1 MFDKRLFSLVPG
13 VMRHI
18 AGNVALQWLALLANV
33 VLFVSVGRLLQSVLA
48 GGATGI
54 DLARTLL
61 VAVVAVAVRLVCQA
75 QATKQGLAASALAKQ
90 RVRTLVY
97 DKLVRMGPSYRETVA
112 TSEATQLCVEG
123 VEQLEA
129 YFGNYLPQLFY
140 SLIASVTLFFCLA
153 PLCTPAA
160 VVLLCCVPLIPI
172 SLMAVMKIA
181 KRIMGDYWHSYT
193 DLGALFLESI
203 QGLTTL
209 KVFGADEGRHRRM
222 NEEAERFRKATMR
235 LLTMQL
241 NSVIVMD
248 IFAFAGAAAGIVVML
263 NSYAADTVTFAG
275 AFAFVFLAADFFIPL
290 RTLGSFFHTATGG
303 MAAAERMYRIID
315 APEPVCGTQAV
326 TCTSVGIE
334 CRNVSYSYDGTRTVL
349 QDADFMA
356 RPGGFVGIT
365 GASGSGKSTLAGI
378 LTGANLSYTG
388 SVTIG
393 GIDLRD
399 ISAES
404 LRDTVTYVGFRSF
417 LFAGTVRSNL
427 LMARPQANDE
437 ELWDALS
444 RCRID
449 DFVRRNSGLDTP
461 VSAEGTNLS
470 GGQRQ
475 RLAMARALLHDTP
488 VYIFDEATSNIDADS
503 EAAIIDAVAELART
517 KTVVMVSHR
526 LAALRGCDK
535 VYVFEA
541 SRVVQTGTHEELA
554 VQDGPYARLWA
565 RQAELEDFSA
575 RSGEGA
581 GKQAAE
587 QVHQA
592 AEGAGAVTGE
602 QVCQVAEG
610 VGVKV
615 GGQVCQTAEGVSAAA
630 GEQAC
635 WTVEDAG
642 TKAGGKTR
650 VSENA
655 GAEIGEQGCRTA
667 ENAAEEH
674 ASKPASAP
682 REVVS
687 DAPSQQAVTRMGAA
701 TPKRGKVRIMLE
713 LVKLT
718 RPLLGVLACAVVL
731 GVAGFLAAIGI
742 TVLATSA
749 LLDLEG
755 QAYWVAASVAT
766 VAAVVCG
773 IARGPLR
780 YAEQLCNHYLAFR
793 VLALVRDKVFAA
805 MRRLA
810 PAKLE
815 GKEKGDLVSLVTA
828 DIELLE
834 VFYAHTLSPAAI
846 ALAVSIIV
854 LIFIGFQ
861 APQLVGFAALG
872 FICVGVVV
880 PWCSSRYTA
889 TGGLE
894 LRQQVGKMN
903 SFVLDSL
910 RGLSET
916 LQFGAQKQRTH
927 ELSERM
933 ASLASAERKLKGR
946 SANAM
951 AASGAVVLAFDV
963 AMIALA
969 MMFVMQGTLE
979 FGRAVMAAAAF
990 MASFGPLLAVAA
1002 LGSTLQQTLA
1012 AGSRVLVLL
1021 EEAPQT
1027 PEVTDGVDVSK
1038 FEGMAMRE
1046 VSFAYRDKKIL
1057 SNVDVDIRPG
1067 RVVRIAGP
1075 SGIGKSTLLKL
1086 LMRFWDPQSGRV
1098 SISGLDLRD
1107 VNTASLRSQQGLM
1120 EQDTFLF
1127 ASTIRENL
1135 LVAKADASN
1144 EELMTALEKAALR
1157 ELVERLPQGLDTQL
1171 AELGDSLSGGERQR
1185 LGLARVFL
1193 QDAPLL
1199 LLDEPTSNLDAL
1211 SEASVLKAL
1220 QENRADKTVVIVTH
1234 RASAGAIADDTYALS
1249 NGTLV

>member
-33 VLFVSVGRLLQSVLA
+33 VLFVSVGRLLQSVLT

-123 VEQLEA
+123 IEQLEA
-129 YFGNYLPQLFY
+129 YFGSYLPQLFY

-209 KVFGADEGRHRRM
+209 KVFRADEERHRRM
-222 NEEAERFRKATMR
+222 NEEAEKFRKATMR

-263 NSYAADTVTFAG
+263 NSYAVGTVTFAG

-315 APEPVCGTQAV
+315 APEPACGTQAV

-349 QDADFMA
+349 QNADFTA

-404 LRDTVTYVGFRSF
+404 LRDTVTYVGFRGF
-417 LFAGTVRSNL
+417 LFAVTVRSNL
-427 LMARPQANDE
+427 LMARAGANDD
-437 ELWDALS
+437 ELWEALS

-449 DFVRRNSGLDTP
+449 DFVRRSGGLDAP

-541 SRVVQTGTHEELA
+541 GRVVQTGTHEELA
-554 VQDGPYARLWA
+554 KQDGPYASLWA

-581 GKQAAE
+581 GKQA
-587 QVHQA
+587 V
-592 AEGAGAVTGE
+592 
-602 QVCQVAEG
+602 
-610 VGVKV
+610 
-615 GGQVCQTAEGVSAAA
+615 
-630 GEQAC
+630 EQAC
-635 WTVEDAG
+635 
-642 TKAGGKTR
+642 
-650 VSENA
+650 
-655 GAEIGEQGCRTA
+655 Q
-667 ENAAEEH
+667 AAD
-674 ASKPASAP
+674 
-682 REVVS
+682 

-701 TPKRGKVRIMLE
+701 TPKLGKVRVMLE
-713 LVKLT
+713 LVDLT

-755 QAYWVAASVAT
+755 QACWVAASVAT
-766 VAAVVCG
+766 VAAVACG

-846 ALAVSIIV
+846 ALTVSIIV
-854 LIFIGFQ
+854 LIF
-861 APQLVGFAALG
+861 
-872 FICVGVVV
+872 
-880 PWCSSRYTA
+880 
-889 TGGLE
+889 
-894 LRQQVGKMN
+894 
-903 SFVLDSL
+903 
-910 RGLSET
+910 
-916 LQFGAQKQRTH
+916 
-927 ELSERM
+927 
-933 ASLASAERKLKGR
+933 
-946 SANAM
+946 
-951 AASGAVVLAFDV
+951 
-963 AMIALA
+963 
-969 MMFVMQGTLE
+969 
-979 FGRAVMAAAAF
+979 
-990 MASFGPLLAVAA
+990 
-1002 LGSTLQQTLA
+1002 
-1012 AGSRVLVLL
+1012 
-1021 EEAPQT
+1021 
-1027 PEVTDGVDVSK
+1027 
-1038 FEGMAMRE
+1038 
-1046 VSFAYRDKKIL
+1046 
-1057 SNVDVDIRPG
+1057 
-1067 RVVRIAGP
+1067 
-1075 SGIGKSTLLKL
+1075 
-1086 LMRFWDPQSGRV
+1086 
-1098 SISGLDLRD
+1098 
-1107 VNTASLRSQQGLM
+1107 
-1120 EQDTFLF
+1120 LF
-1127 ASTIRENL
+1127 ATTIRENL
-1135 LVAKADASN
+1135 LVAKADASD
-1144 EELMTALEKAALR
+1144 EELIAALEKAALR

-1211 SEASVLKAL
+1211 SEASILKAL

>member
-33 VLFVSVGRLLQSVLA
+33 VLFVSVGRLLQSVLT

-54 DLARTLL
+54 DLARALL

-123 VEQLEA
+123 IEQLEA
-129 YFGNYLPQLFY
+129 YFGSYLPQLFY

-209 KVFGADEGRHRRM
+209 KVFRADEERHRRM
-222 NEEAERFRKATMR
+222 NEEAEKFRKATMR

-263 NSYAADTVTFAG
+263 NSYAVGTVTFAG

-290 RTLGSFFHTATGG
+290 LTLGSFFHTATGG

-315 APEPVCGTQAV
+315 APEPACGTQAV

-349 QDADFMA
+349 QNADFTA

-404 LRDTVTYVGFRSF
+404 LRDTVTYVGFRGF

-427 LMARPQANDE
+427 LMARAGANDD
-437 ELWDALS
+437 ELWEALS

-449 DFVRRNSGLDTP
+449 DFVRRSGDLDAP

-503 EAAIIDAVAELART
+503 EASIIDAVAELART

-541 SRVVQTGTHEELA
+541 GRVVQTGTHEELA
-554 VQDGPYARLWA
+554 KQDGPYASLWA

-575 RSGEGA
+575 RSGESA
-581 GKQAAE
+581 DKQA
-587 QVHQA
+587 V
-592 AEGAGAVTGE
+592 
-602 QVCQVAEG
+602 
-610 VGVKV
+610 
-615 GGQVCQTAEGVSAAA
+615 
-630 GEQAC
+630 EQAC
-635 WTVEDAG
+635 
-642 TKAGGKTR
+642 
-650 VSENA
+650 
-655 GAEIGEQGCRTA
+655 Q
-667 ENAAEEH
+667 AAD
-674 ASKPASAP
+674 
-682 REVVS
+682 

-701 TPKRGKVRIMLE
+701 TPKLGKVRVMLE

-755 QAYWVAASVAT
+755 QACWVAASVAT
-766 VAAVVCG
+766 VAAVACG

-846 ALAVSIIV
+846 ALTVSIIA
-854 LIFIGFQ
+854 LI
-861 APQLVGFAALG
+861 
-872 FICVGVVV
+872 
-880 PWCSSRYTA
+880 
-889 TGGLE
+889 
-894 LRQQVGKMN
+894 
-903 SFVLDSL
+903 
-910 RGLSET
+910 
-916 LQFGAQKQRTH
+916 
-927 ELSERM
+927 
-933 ASLASAERKLKGR
+933 
-946 SANAM
+946 
-951 AASGAVVLAFDV
+951 
-963 AMIALA
+963 
-969 MMFVMQGTLE
+969 
-979 FGRAVMAAAAF
+979 
-990 MASFGPLLAVAA
+990 
-1002 LGSTLQQTLA
+1002 
-1012 AGSRVLVLL
+1012 
-1021 EEAPQT
+1021 
-1027 PEVTDGVDVSK
+1027 
-1038 FEGMAMRE
+1038 
-1046 VSFAYRDKKIL
+1046 
-1057 SNVDVDIRPG
+1057 
-1067 RVVRIAGP
+1067 
-1075 SGIGKSTLLKL
+1075 
-1086 LMRFWDPQSGRV
+1086 
-1098 SISGLDLRD
+1098 
-1107 VNTASLRSQQGLM
+1107 
-1120 EQDTFLF
+1120 FLF
-1127 ASTIRENL
+1127 ATTIRENL
-1135 LVAKADASN
+1135 LVAKADASD
-1144 EELMTALEKAALR
+1144 EELIAALEKAALR

-1211 SEASVLKAL
+1211 SEASILKAL

>member
-33 VLFVSVGRLLQSVLA
+33 VLFVSVGGLLQSVLA
-48 GGATGI
+48 GDTAGI
-54 DLARTLL
+54 DLVRTLL

-75 QATKQGLAASALAKQ
+75 QATKQGLAAAALAKQ

-263 NSYAADTVTFAG
+263 NSYAAGTVTFAG

-315 APEPVCGTQAV
+315 TPEPACGTQAV
-326 TCTSVGIE
+326 TCASVGIE

-349 QDADFMA
+349 QDADFTA

-378 LTGANLSYTG
+378 LTGANRSYTG
-388 SVTIG
+388 SVEIG
-393 GIDLRD
+393 GIDLGD

-427 LMARPQANDE
+427 LMARPGASDD
-437 ELWDALS
+437 ELWEALS

-449 DFVRRNSGLDTP
+449 DFVRRSGGLDAP

-535 VYVFEA
+535 IYVFEA
-541 SRVVQTGTHEELA
+541 GRVVQTGTHEELA
-554 VQDGPYARLWA
+554 GQDGPYAGLWA

-575 RSGEGA
+575 RSGDNKNMQVREQACQADENA
-581 GKQAAE
+581 G
-587 QVHQA
+587 
-592 AEGAGAVTGE
+592 VT
-602 QVCQVAEG
+602 
-610 VGVKV
+610 
-615 GGQVCQTAEGVSAAA
+615 A

-635 WTVEDAG
+635 RATEGAGAAAGEHVCRATEGSDANADEKTCG
-642 TKAGGKTR
+642 TAGG
-650 VSENA
+650 A
-655 GAEIGEQGCRTA
+655 
-667 ENAAEEH
+667 
-674 ASKPASAP
+674 ASKPTGVSSC
-682 REVVS
+682 EVGG
-687 DAPSQQAVTRMGAA
+687 DAPSQRPAASAGVA

-718 RPLLGVLACAVVL
+718 RPLLGMLACAVVL

-755 QAYWVAASVAT
+755 QAHWIAAG
-766 VAAVVCG
+766 VAAVAAVACG
-773 IARGPLR
+773 VARGPLR

-854 LIFIGFQ
+854 LVFIGLQ

-916 LQFGAQKQRTH
+916 LQFGAQKQRAR
-927 ELSERM
+927 ELDERM
-933 ASLASAERKLKGR
+933 ASLACAERKLKGR
-946 SANAM
+946 SANAL
-951 AASGAVVLAFDV
+951 AVSGAVVLALDI

-969 MMFVMQGTLE
+969 MLFVMQGTLE
-979 FGRAVMAAAAF
+979 FGRAVMAAGTF

-1002 LGSTLQQTLA
+1002 LGGTLQQTLA
-1012 AGSRVLVLL
+1012 AGSRVLDLL

-1027 PEVTDGVDVSK
+1027 PEVTDGVDVST

-1057 SNVDVDIRPG
+1057 SDIDVDIRPG

-1075 SGIGKSTLLKL
+1075 SGMGKSTLLKL

-1098 SISGLDLRD
+1098 TISGLDLRD

-1127 ASTIRENL
+1127 AATIRGNL
-1135 LVAKADASN
+1135 LVAKADAN
-1144 EELMTALEKAALR
+1144 DEELMAALEKAALR

-1234 RASAGAIADDTYALS
+1234 RASAGAIADDTYTLS
-1249 NGTLV
+1249 SGTLM

>member
-33 VLFVSVGRLLQSVLA
+33 VLFVSVGRLLQSVLT

-123 VEQLEA
+123 IEQLEA
-129 YFGNYLPQLFY
+129 YFGSYLPQLFY

-209 KVFGADEGRHRRM
+209 KVFRADEERHRRM
-222 NEEAERFRKATMR
+222 NEEAEKFRKATMR

-263 NSYAADTVTFAG
+263 NSYAVGTVTFAG

-290 RTLGSFFHTATGG
+290 LTLGSFFHTATGG

-315 APEPVCGTQAV
+315 APEPACGTQAV

-349 QDADFMA
+349 QNADFTA

-404 LRDTVTYVGFRSF
+404 LRDTVTYVGFRGF

-427 LMARPQANDE
+427 LMARAGASDD
-437 ELWDALS
+437 ELWEALS

-449 DFVRRNSGLDTP
+449 DFVRRSGGLDAP

-541 SRVVQTGTHEELA
+541 GRVVQTGTHEELA
-554 VQDGPYARLWA
+554 KQDGPYASLWA

-575 RSGEGA
+575 RSGESA
-581 GKQAAE
+581 DKQA
-587 QVHQA
+587 V
-592 AEGAGAVTGE
+592 
-602 QVCQVAEG
+602 
-610 VGVKV
+610 
-615 GGQVCQTAEGVSAAA
+615 
-630 GEQAC
+630 EQAC
-635 WTVEDAG
+635 
-642 TKAGGKTR
+642 
-650 VSENA
+650 
-655 GAEIGEQGCRTA
+655 Q
-667 ENAAEEH
+667 AAD
-674 ASKPASAP
+674 
-682 REVVS
+682 

-701 TPKRGKVRIMLE
+701 APKRGKVRVMLE
-713 LVKLT
+713 LVDLT

-755 QAYWVAASVAT
+755 QACWVAASVAT
-766 VAAVVCG
+766 VAAVACG

-846 ALAVSIIV
+846 ALTVSIIV
-854 LIFIGFQ
+854 LIF
-861 APQLVGFAALG
+861 
-872 FICVGVVV
+872 
-880 PWCSSRYTA
+880 
-889 TGGLE
+889 
-894 LRQQVGKMN
+894 
-903 SFVLDSL
+903 
-910 RGLSET
+910 
-916 LQFGAQKQRTH
+916 
-927 ELSERM
+927 
-933 ASLASAERKLKGR
+933 
-946 SANAM
+946 
-951 AASGAVVLAFDV
+951 
-963 AMIALA
+963 
-969 MMFVMQGTLE
+969 
-979 FGRAVMAAAAF
+979 
-990 MASFGPLLAVAA
+990 
-1002 LGSTLQQTLA
+1002 
-1012 AGSRVLVLL
+1012 
-1021 EEAPQT
+1021 
-1027 PEVTDGVDVSK
+1027 
-1038 FEGMAMRE
+1038 
-1046 VSFAYRDKKIL
+1046 
-1057 SNVDVDIRPG
+1057 
-1067 RVVRIAGP
+1067 
-1075 SGIGKSTLLKL
+1075 
-1086 LMRFWDPQSGRV
+1086 
-1098 SISGLDLRD
+1098 
-1107 VNTASLRSQQGLM
+1107 
-1120 EQDTFLF
+1120 LF
-1127 ASTIRENL
+1127 ATTIRENL
-1135 LVAKADASN
+1135 LVAKADASD
-1144 EELMTALEKAALR
+1144 EELIAALEKAALR

>member
-33 VLFVSVGRLLQSVLA
+33 VLFVSVGRLLQSVLT
-48 GGATGI
+48 GGTTGI

-123 VEQLEA
+123 IEQLEA
-129 YFGNYLPQLFY
+129 YFGSYLPQLFY

-209 KVFGADEGRHRRM
+209 KVFRADEERHRRM
-222 NEEAERFRKATMR
+222 NEEAEKFRKATMR

-263 NSYAADTVTFAG
+263 NSYAVGTVTFAG

-290 RTLGSFFHTATGG
+290 LTLGSFFHTATGG

-315 APEPVCGTQAV
+315 APEPACGTQAV

-349 QDADFMA
+349 QNADFTA

-404 LRDTVTYVGFRSF
+404 LRDTVTYVGFRGF

-427 LMARPQANDE
+427 LMARAGASDD
-437 ELWDALS
+437 ELWEALS

-449 DFVRRNSGLDTP
+449 DFVRRSGGLDAP

-475 RLAMARALLHDTP
+475 RLAMARSLLHDTP

-503 EAAIIDAVAELART
+503 EASIIDAVAELART

-541 SRVVQTGTHEELA
+541 GRVVQTGTHEELA
-554 VQDGPYARLWA
+554 KQDGPYASLWA

-581 GKQAAE
+581 GKQA
-587 QVHQA
+587 V
-592 AEGAGAVTGE
+592 
-602 QVCQVAEG
+602 
-610 VGVKV
+610 
-615 GGQVCQTAEGVSAAA
+615 
-630 GEQAC
+630 EQAC
-635 WTVEDAG
+635 
-642 TKAGGKTR
+642 
-650 VSENA
+650 
-655 GAEIGEQGCRTA
+655 Q
-667 ENAAEEH
+667 AAD
-674 ASKPASAP
+674 
-682 REVVS
+682 

-701 TPKRGKVRIMLE
+701 TPKRGKVRVMLE
-713 LVKLT
+713 LVDLT

-755 QAYWVAASVAT
+755 QACWVAASVAT
-766 VAAVVCG
+766 VAAVACG

-846 ALAVSIIV
+846 ALTVSIIA
-854 LIFIGFQ
+854 LI
-861 APQLVGFAALG
+861 
-872 FICVGVVV
+872 
-880 PWCSSRYTA
+880 
-889 TGGLE
+889 
-894 LRQQVGKMN
+894 
-903 SFVLDSL
+903 
-910 RGLSET
+910 
-916 LQFGAQKQRTH
+916 
-927 ELSERM
+927 
-933 ASLASAERKLKGR
+933 
-946 SANAM
+946 
-951 AASGAVVLAFDV
+951 
-963 AMIALA
+963 
-969 MMFVMQGTLE
+969 
-979 FGRAVMAAAAF
+979 
-990 MASFGPLLAVAA
+990 
-1002 LGSTLQQTLA
+1002 
-1012 AGSRVLVLL
+1012 
-1021 EEAPQT
+1021 
-1027 PEVTDGVDVSK
+1027 
-1038 FEGMAMRE
+1038 
-1046 VSFAYRDKKIL
+1046 
-1057 SNVDVDIRPG
+1057 
-1067 RVVRIAGP
+1067 
-1075 SGIGKSTLLKL
+1075 
-1086 LMRFWDPQSGRV
+1086 
-1098 SISGLDLRD
+1098 
-1107 VNTASLRSQQGLM
+1107 
-1120 EQDTFLF
+1120 FLF
-1127 ASTIRENL
+1127 ATTIRENL
-1135 LVAKADASN
+1135 LVAKADASD
-1144 EELMTALEKAALR
+1144 EELIAALEKAALR

>member
-33 VLFVSVGRLLQSVLA
+33 VLFVSVGRLLQSVLT

-123 VEQLEA
+123 IEQLEA
-129 YFGNYLPQLFY
+129 YFGSYLPQLFY

-209 KVFGADEGRHRRM
+209 KVFRADEERHRRM
-222 NEEAERFRKATMR
+222 NEEAEKFRKATMR

-263 NSYAADTVTFAG
+263 NSYAVGTVTFAG

-315 APEPVCGTQAV
+315 APEPACGTQAV

-349 QDADFMA
+349 QNADFTA

-404 LRDTVTYVGFRSF
+404 LRDTVTYVGFRGF

-427 LMARPQANDE
+427 LMARAGASDD
-437 ELWDALS
+437 ELWEALS

-449 DFVRRNSGLDTP
+449 DFVRRSGGPDAP

-541 SRVVQTGTHEELA
+541 GRVVQTGTHEELA
-554 VQDGPYARLWA
+554 KQDGPYASLWA

-581 GKQAAE
+581 GKQA
-587 QVHQA
+587 V
-592 AEGAGAVTGE
+592 
-602 QVCQVAEG
+602 
-610 VGVKV
+610 
-615 GGQVCQTAEGVSAAA
+615 
-630 GEQAC
+630 EQAC
-635 WTVEDAG
+635 
-642 TKAGGKTR
+642 
-650 VSENA
+650 
-655 GAEIGEQGCRTA
+655 Q
-667 ENAAEEH
+667 AAD
-674 ASKPASAP
+674 
-682 REVVS
+682 

-701 TPKRGKVRIMLE
+701 TPKRGKVRVMLE

-755 QAYWVAASVAT
+755 QACWVAASVAT
-766 VAAVVCG
+766 VAAVACG

-846 ALAVSIIV
+846 ALTVSIIV
-854 LIFIGFQ
+854 LIF
-861 APQLVGFAALG
+861 
-872 FICVGVVV
+872 
-880 PWCSSRYTA
+880 
-889 TGGLE
+889 
-894 LRQQVGKMN
+894 
-903 SFVLDSL
+903 
-910 RGLSET
+910 
-916 LQFGAQKQRTH
+916 
-927 ELSERM
+927 
-933 ASLASAERKLKGR
+933 
-946 SANAM
+946 
-951 AASGAVVLAFDV
+951 
-963 AMIALA
+963 
-969 MMFVMQGTLE
+969 
-979 FGRAVMAAAAF
+979 
-990 MASFGPLLAVAA
+990 
-1002 LGSTLQQTLA
+1002 
-1012 AGSRVLVLL
+1012 
-1021 EEAPQT
+1021 
-1027 PEVTDGVDVSK
+1027 
-1038 FEGMAMRE
+1038 
-1046 VSFAYRDKKIL
+1046 
-1057 SNVDVDIRPG
+1057 
-1067 RVVRIAGP
+1067 
-1075 SGIGKSTLLKL
+1075 
-1086 LMRFWDPQSGRV
+1086 
-1098 SISGLDLRD
+1098 
-1107 VNTASLRSQQGLM
+1107 
-1120 EQDTFLF
+1120 LF
-1127 ASTIRENL
+1127 ATTIRENL
-1135 LVAKADASN
+1135 LVAKADASD
-1144 EELMTALEKAALR
+1144 EELIAALEKAALR

-1234 RASAGAIADDTYALS
+1234 RASAGAIVDDTYALS
-1249 NGTLV
+1249 PTAHF

>member
-33 VLFVSVGRLLQSVLA
+33 VLFVSVGGLLQSVLA
-48 GGATGI
+48 GDAAGI

-222 NEEAERFRKATMR
+222 NEEAEKFRKATMR

-263 NSYAADTVTFAG
+263 NSYAAGTVTFAG

-315 APEPVCGTQAV
+315 APEPACGTQAV
-326 TCTSVGIE
+326 TCASVGIE

-349 QDADFMA
+349 QDADFTA

-378 LTGANLSYTG
+378 LTGANRSYTG
-388 SVTIG
+388 SVEIG
-393 GIDLRD
+393 GIDLGD
-399 ISAES
+399 ITAES

-427 LMARPQANDE
+427 LMARPGASDD
-437 ELWDALS
+437 ELWEALS

-449 DFVRRNSGLDTP
+449 DFVRRSGGLDAP

-541 SRVVQTGTHEELA
+541 GRVVQTGTHEELA
-554 VQDGPYARLWA
+554 GQDGPYARLWA

-581 GKQAAE
+581 GMQAGE
-587 QVHQA
+587 QA
-592 AEGAGAVTGE
+592 CRMAEGAGAAAGE
-602 QVCQVAEG
+602 QVCRATEG
-610 VGVKV
+610 G
-615 GGQVCQTAEGVSAAA
+615 
-630 GEQAC
+630 
-635 WTVEDAG
+635 DANADEKTCG
-642 TKAGGKTR
+642 TAGG
-650 VSENA
+650 A
-655 GAEIGEQGCRTA
+655 
-667 ENAAEEH
+667 
-674 ASKPASAP
+674 ASKPTGVSSC
-682 REVVS
+682 EVGG
-687 DAPSQQAVTRMGAA
+687 DAPSQRPAASAGATA
-701 TPKRGKVRIMLE
+701 TKRGKVRIMLE

-755 QAYWVAASVAT
+755 QAHWIAAGVAA

-773 IARGPLR
+773 VARGPLR

-846 ALAVSIIV
+846 ALTVSIIMLV
-854 LIFIGFQ
+854 FIGLQ

-916 LQFGAQKQRTH
+916 LQFGAQKQRAR
-927 ELSERM
+927 ELDERM
-933 ASLASAERKLKGR
+933 ASLACTERKLKGR
-946 SANAM
+946 SANAL
-951 AASGAVVLAFDV
+951 AVSGAVVLALDV

-969 MMFVMQGTLE
+969 MLFVMQGTLE
-979 FGRAVMAAAAF
+979 FGHAVMAAGTF

-1012 AGSRVLVLL
+1012 AGSRVLDLL

-1027 PEVTDGVDVSK
+1027 PEVTDGVDVST

-1057 SNVDVDIRPG
+1057 SDIDVDIRPG

-1075 SGIGKSTLLKL
+1075 SGMGKSTLLKL

-1098 SISGLDLRD
+1098 TISGLDLRN

-1135 LVAKADASN
+1135 LVAKADASD
-1144 EELMTALEKAALR
+1144 EELMAGLEKAALR

-1234 RASAGAIADDTYALS
+1234 RASAGAIADDTYTLS
-1249 NGTLV
+1249 NGTLL

>member
-33 VLFVSVGRLLQSVLA
+33 VLFVSVGRLLQSELT

-54 DLARTLL
+54 DLARALL

-123 VEQLEA
+123 IEQLEA
-129 YFGNYLPQLFY
+129 YFGSYLPQLFY

-209 KVFGADEGRHRRM
+209 KVFRADEERHRRM
-222 NEEAERFRKATMR
+222 NEEAEKFRKATMR

-263 NSYAADTVTFAG
+263 NSYAVGTVTFAG

-290 RTLGSFFHTATGG
+290 LTLGSFFHTATGG

-315 APEPVCGTQAV
+315 APEPACGTQAV

-349 QDADFMA
+349 QNADFTA

-404 LRDTVTYVGFRSF
+404 LRDTVTYVGFRGF

-427 LMARPQANDE
+427 LMARAGANDD
-437 ELWDALS
+437 ELWEALS

-449 DFVRRNSGLDTP
+449 DFVRRSGDLDAP

-503 EAAIIDAVAELART
+503 EASIIDAVAELART

-541 SRVVQTGTHEELA
+541 GRVVQTGTHEELA
-554 VQDGPYARLWA
+554 KQDGPYASLWA

-575 RSGEGA
+575 RSGESA
-581 GKQAAE
+581 DKQA
-587 QVHQA
+587 V
-592 AEGAGAVTGE
+592 
-602 QVCQVAEG
+602 
-610 VGVKV
+610 
-615 GGQVCQTAEGVSAAA
+615 
-630 GEQAC
+630 EQAC
-635 WTVEDAG
+635 
-642 TKAGGKTR
+642 
-650 VSENA
+650 
-655 GAEIGEQGCRTA
+655 Q
-667 ENAAEEH
+667 AAD
-674 ASKPASAP
+674 
-682 REVVS
+682 

-701 TPKRGKVRIMLE
+701 TPKLGKVRVMLE

-755 QAYWVAASVAT
+755 QACWVAASVAT
-766 VAAVVCG
+766 VAAVACG

-846 ALAVSIIV
+846 ALTVSIIA
-854 LIFIGFQ
+854 LI
-861 APQLVGFAALG
+861 
-872 FICVGVVV
+872 
-880 PWCSSRYTA
+880 
-889 TGGLE
+889 
-894 LRQQVGKMN
+894 
-903 SFVLDSL
+903 
-910 RGLSET
+910 
-916 LQFGAQKQRTH
+916 
-927 ELSERM
+927 
-933 ASLASAERKLKGR
+933 
-946 SANAM
+946 
-951 AASGAVVLAFDV
+951 
-963 AMIALA
+963 
-969 MMFVMQGTLE
+969 
-979 FGRAVMAAAAF
+979 
-990 MASFGPLLAVAA
+990 
-1002 LGSTLQQTLA
+1002 
-1012 AGSRVLVLL
+1012 
-1021 EEAPQT
+1021 
-1027 PEVTDGVDVSK
+1027 
-1038 FEGMAMRE
+1038 
-1046 VSFAYRDKKIL
+1046 
-1057 SNVDVDIRPG
+1057 
-1067 RVVRIAGP
+1067 
-1075 SGIGKSTLLKL
+1075 
-1086 LMRFWDPQSGRV
+1086 
-1098 SISGLDLRD
+1098 
-1107 VNTASLRSQQGLM
+1107 
-1120 EQDTFLF
+1120 FLF
-1127 ASTIRENL
+1127 ATTIRENL
-1135 LVAKADASN
+1135 LVAKADASD
-1144 EELMTALEKAALR
+1144 EELIAALEKAALR

-1211 SEASVLKAL
+1211 SEASILKAL

>member
-33 VLFVSVGRLLQSVLA
+33 VLFVSVGGLLQSVLA
-48 GGATGI
+48 GGTTGI

-61 VAVVAVAVRLVCQA
+61 VAVVAVAVRLACQA

-222 NEEAERFRKATMR
+222 NEEAEKFRKATMR

-263 NSYAADTVTFAG
+263 NSYAAGTVTFAG

-315 APEPVCGTQAV
+315 APEPACGTQAV
-326 TCTSVGIE
+326 TRTSVGIE

-349 QDADFMA
+349 QNADFTA

-427 LMARPQANDE
+427 LMARAGASDD
-437 ELWDALS
+437 ELWEALS

-449 DFVRRNSGLDTP
+449 DFVRRSGGLDAP

-535 VYVFEA
+535 VYVFETGH
-541 SRVVQTGTHEELA
+541 VVQTGTHEELA
-554 VQDGPYARLWA
+554 GQDGPYASLWA

-581 GKQAAE
+581 DKQ
-587 QVHQA
+587 V
-592 AEGAGAVTGE
+592 GE
-602 QVCQVAEG
+602 QVRQPAEG
-610 VGVKV
+610 
-615 GGQVCQTAEGVSAAA
+615 
-630 GEQAC
+630 
-635 WTVEDAG
+635 
-642 TKAGGKTR
+642 
-650 VSENA
+650 
-655 GAEIGEQGCRTA
+655 
-667 ENAAEEH
+667 
-674 ASKPASAP
+674 
-682 REVVS
+682 
-687 DAPSQQAVTRMGAA
+687 APSQQAVTRMGAA
-701 TPKRGKVRIMLE
+701 TPKRGKIRVMLE

-755 QAYWVAASVAT
+755 QTCWVAASVAT

-773 IARGPLR
+773 VARGPLR

-793 VLALVRDKVFAA
+793 VLALVRDKIFAA

-846 ALAVSIIV
+846 ALTVSIIA
-854 LIFIGFQ
+854 LIFIGLQ

-916 LQFGAQKQRTH
+916 LQFGAQKQH
-927 ELSERM
+927 ALELSERM
-933 ASLASAERKLKGR
+933 ASLASAERTLKGR
-946 SANAM
+946 GANAM
-951 AASGAVVLAFDV
+951 AVSGAVVLALDV

-979 FGRAVMAAAAF
+979 FGRAVMAAGTF

-1012 AGSRVLVLL
+1012 AGSRVLDLL

-1027 PEVTDGVDVSK
+1027 PEVTDGVDVNK

-1046 VSFAYRDKKIL
+1046 VNFAYRDKEIL

-1075 SGIGKSTLLKL
+1075 SGVGKSTLLKL

-1098 SISGLDLRD
+1098 TISGLDLRD

-1127 ASTIRENL
+1127 ATSIRENL
-1135 LVAKADASN
+1135 LVAKADASD

-1157 ELVERLPQGLDTQL
+1157 ELVERLPQGHDTQL
-1171 AELGDSLSGGERQR
+1171 AELGDSISGGERQR

-1234 RASAGAIADDTYALS
+1234 RASAGAIADDTYTLS
-1249 NGTLV
+1249 NGTLLG

>member
-33 VLFVSVGRLLQSVLA
+33 VLFVSVGGLLQSVLA
-48 GGATGI
+48 GDAAGI
-54 DLARTLL
+54 DLVRTLL

-160 VVLLCCVPLIPI
+160 VVLLCCVPLIPV

-222 NEEAERFRKATMR
+222 NEEAEKFRKATMR

-263 NSYAADTVTFAG
+263 NSYAAGTVTFAG

-326 TCTSVGIE
+326 TCASVGIE

-349 QDADFMA
+349 QDADFTA

-378 LTGANLSYTG
+378 LTGANRSYTG
-388 SVTIG
+388 SVEIG
-393 GIDLRD
+393 GIDLGD

-404 LRDTVTYVGFRSF
+404 LRDTMTYVGFRSF

-427 LMARPQANDE
+427 LMARPGASDD
-437 ELWDALS
+437 ELWEALS

-449 DFVRRNSGLDTP
+449 DFVRRSGGLDAP

-541 SRVVQTGTHEELA
+541 GRVVQTGTHEELA
-554 VQDGPYARLWA
+554 GQDGPYARLWA

-575 RSGEGA
+575 RNGEGA
-581 GKQAAE
+581 GT
-587 QVHQA
+587 QVSGQMHQA
-592 AEGAGAVTGE
+592 AEDADVKVGE
-602 QVCQVAEG
+602 QVCQVTEG
-610 VGVKV
+610 ASTVA
-615 GGQVCQTAEGVSAAA
+615 GGQ
-630 GEQAC
+630 AC
-635 WTVEDAG
+635 RATEDAG
-642 TKAGGKTR
+642 TAASEKTR
-650 VSENA
+650 S
-655 GAEIGEQGCRTA
+655 
-667 ENAAEEH
+667 AAEGH

-687 DAPSQQAVTRMGAA
+687 DAPSQQAAAGAGTTA
-701 TPKRGKVRIMLE
+701 PKRGKVRIMLE

-755 QAYWVAASVAT
+755 QAHWIAAG
-766 VAAVVCG
+766 VAAVAAVACG
-773 IARGPLR
+773 VARGPLR

-854 LIFIGFQ
+854 LVFIGLQ
-861 APQLVGFAALG
+861 APQLVGFAAFG
-872 FICVGVVV
+872 FICVGVIV

-910 RGLSET
+910 RGLPET
-916 LQFGAQKQRTH
+916 LQFGAQKQRAR
-927 ELSERM
+927 ELDERM
-933 ASLASAERKLKGR
+933 ASLACTERKLKGR
-946 SANAM
+946 SANAL
-951 AASGAVVLAFDV
+951 AVSGAVVLTLDV
-963 AMIALA
+963 AMVALA

-979 FGRAVMAAAAF
+979 FGRAVMAAGTF

-1012 AGSRVLVLL
+1012 AGSRVLDLL
-1021 EEAPQT
+1021 EETPQT
-1027 PEVTDGVDVSK
+1027 PEVTDGVDVST

-1057 SNVDVDIRPG
+1057 SDIDVDIRPG

-1075 SGIGKSTLLKL
+1075 SGMGKSTLLKL

-1098 SISGLDLRD
+1098 TISGLDLRD

-1135 LVAKADASN
+1135 LVAKADASD
-1144 EELMTALEKAALR
+1144 EELMAALEKAALR

-1234 RASAGAIADDTYALS
+1234 RASAGAIADDTYTLHH
-1249 NGTLV
+1249 GTLV

>member
-33 VLFVSVGRLLQSVLA
+33 VLFVSVGRLLQSVLT

-61 VAVVAVAVRLVCQA
+61 VAVVAVAVRLACQA

-123 VEQLEA
+123 IEQLEA
-129 YFGNYLPQLFY
+129 YFGSYLPQLFY

-209 KVFGADEGRHRRM
+209 KVFRADEERHRRM
-222 NEEAERFRKATMR
+222 NEEAEKFRKATMR

-263 NSYAADTVTFAG
+263 NSYAVGTVTFAG

-315 APEPVCGTQAV
+315 APEPACGTQAV

-349 QDADFMA
+349 QNADFTA

-404 LRDTVTYVGFRSF
+404 LRDTVTYVGFRGF

-427 LMARPQANDE
+427 LMARAGASDD
-437 ELWDALS
+437 ELWEALS

-449 DFVRRNSGLDTP
+449 DFVRRSGGPDAP

-475 RLAMARALLHDTP
+475 RLAMARSLLHDTP

-541 SRVVQTGTHEELA
+541 GRVVQTGTHEELA
-554 VQDGPYARLWA
+554 KQDGPYASLWA

-581 GKQAAE
+581 GKQA
-587 QVHQA
+587 V
-592 AEGAGAVTGE
+592 
-602 QVCQVAEG
+602 
-610 VGVKV
+610 
-615 GGQVCQTAEGVSAAA
+615 
-630 GEQAC
+630 EQAC
-635 WTVEDAG
+635 
-642 TKAGGKTR
+642 
-650 VSENA
+650 
-655 GAEIGEQGCRTA
+655 Q
-667 ENAAEEH
+667 AAD
-674 ASKPASAP
+674 
-682 REVVS
+682 

-701 TPKRGKVRIMLE
+701 TPKLGKVRVMLE

-755 QAYWVAASVAT
+755 QACWVAASVAT
-766 VAAVVCG
+766 VAAVACG

-846 ALAVSIIV
+846 ALTVSIIV
-854 LIFIGFQ
+854 LIF
-861 APQLVGFAALG
+861 
-872 FICVGVVV
+872 
-880 PWCSSRYTA
+880 
-889 TGGLE
+889 
-894 LRQQVGKMN
+894 
-903 SFVLDSL
+903 
-910 RGLSET
+910 
-916 LQFGAQKQRTH
+916 
-927 ELSERM
+927 
-933 ASLASAERKLKGR
+933 
-946 SANAM
+946 
-951 AASGAVVLAFDV
+951 
-963 AMIALA
+963 
-969 MMFVMQGTLE
+969 
-979 FGRAVMAAAAF
+979 
-990 MASFGPLLAVAA
+990 
-1002 LGSTLQQTLA
+1002 
-1012 AGSRVLVLL
+1012 
-1021 EEAPQT
+1021 
-1027 PEVTDGVDVSK
+1027 
-1038 FEGMAMRE
+1038 
-1046 VSFAYRDKKIL
+1046 
-1057 SNVDVDIRPG
+1057 
-1067 RVVRIAGP
+1067 
-1075 SGIGKSTLLKL
+1075 
-1086 LMRFWDPQSGRV
+1086 
-1098 SISGLDLRD
+1098 
-1107 VNTASLRSQQGLM
+1107 
-1120 EQDTFLF
+1120 LF
-1127 ASTIRENL
+1127 ATTIRENL
-1135 LVAKADASN
+1135 LVAKADASD
-1144 EELMTALEKAALR
+1144 EELIAALEKAALR

-1211 SEASVLKAL
+1211 SEASILKAL

>member
-33 VLFVSVGRLLQSVLA
+33 VLFVSVGGLLQSVLA
-48 GGATGI
+48 GDAAGI
-54 DLARTLL
+54 DLVRTLL
-61 VAVVAVAVRLVCQA
+61 TAVVAVAVRLVCQA

-222 NEEAERFRKATMR
+222 NEEAEKFRKATMR

-263 NSYAADTVTFAG
+263 NSYAAGTVTFAG

-315 APEPVCGTQAV
+315 APEPARGTQAV

-349 QDADFMA
+349 QDADFTA

-378 LTGANLSYTG
+378 LTGANRSHTG
-388 SVTIG
+388 SVEIG

-427 LMARPQANDE
+427 LMARPGASDD
-437 ELWDALS
+437 ELWEALN

-449 DFVRRNSGLDTP
+449 DFVRRSGGMDAP

-541 SRVVQTGTHEELA
+541 GRVVQTGTHEELA
-554 VQDGPYARLWA
+554 GQDGPYARLWA

-575 RSGEGA
+575 RNGEGA
-581 GKQAAE
+581 GT
-587 QVHQA
+587 QVGGQMHQA
-592 AEGAGAVTGE
+592 AEDADVKVGE
-602 QVCQVAEG
+602 QVCQVTEG
-610 VGVKV
+610 ASAVA
-615 GGQVCQTAEGVSAAA
+615 GGQ
-630 GEQAC
+630 AC
-635 WTVEDAG
+635 RATEDAG
-642 TKAGGKTR
+642 AAATEKTR
-650 VSENA
+650 S
-655 GAEIGEQGCRTA
+655 
-667 ENAAEEH
+667 AAEGH

-687 DAPSQQAVTRMGAA
+687 DALSQQAVTRMGATA
-701 TPKRGKVRIMLE
+701 PKRGKIRIMLE

-755 QAYWVAASVAT
+755 QAHWIAAGVAA

-773 IARGPLR
+773 VVRGPLR

-854 LIFIGFQ
+854 LVFIGLQ
-861 APQLVGFAALG
+861 APQLVGFAAFG

-916 LQFGAQKQRTH
+916 LQFGAQKQRAR
-927 ELSERM
+927 ELDERM
-933 ASLASAERKLKGR
+933 ASLACTERKLKGR
-946 SANAM
+946 SANAL
-951 AASGAVVLAFDV
+951 AISGAVVLALDV

-969 MMFVMQGTLE
+969 MIFVMQGTLE
-979 FGRAVMAAAAF
+979 FGRAVMAAGTF

-1012 AGSRVLVLL
+1012 AGSRVLDLL

-1027 PEVTDGVDVSK
+1027 PEVTDGVDVST
-1038 FEGMAMRE
+1038 FDGMAMRE

-1057 SNVDVDIRPG
+1057 SNIDVDIRPG

-1075 SGIGKSTLLKL
+1075 SGMGKSTLLKL

-1098 SISGLDLRD
+1098 TISGLDLRD

-1127 ASTIRENL
+1127 AATIRENL
-1135 LVAKADASN
+1135 LVAKADASD
-1144 EELMTALEKAALR
+1144 EELMAALEKAALR

-1234 RASAGAIADDTYALS
+1234 RASAGAIADDTYTLS
-1249 NGTLV
+1249 NGTLLG

>member
-33 VLFVSVGRLLQSVLA
+33 VLFVSVGRLLQSVLT

-54 DLARTLL
+54 DLARALL

-123 VEQLEA
+123 IEQLEA
-129 YFGNYLPQLFY
+129 YFGSYLPQLFY
-140 SLIASVTLFFCLA
+140 SFIASVTLFFCLA

-209 KVFGADEGRHRRM
+209 KVFGADEERHRRM
-222 NEEAERFRKATMR
+222 NEEAEKFRKATMR

-263 NSYAADTVTFAG
+263 NSYAVGTVTFAG

-315 APEPVCGTQAV
+315 APEPACGTQAV

-349 QDADFMA
+349 QNADFTA

-404 LRDTVTYVGFRSF
+404 LRDTVTYVGFRGF

-427 LMARPQANDE
+427 LMARAGASDD
-437 ELWDALS
+437 ELWEALS

-449 DFVRRNSGLDTP
+449 DFVRRSGGLDAP

-475 RLAMARALLHDTP
+475 RLAMARSLLHDTP

-541 SRVVQTGTHEELA
+541 GRVVQTGTHEELA
-554 VQDGPYARLWA
+554 KQDGPYASLWA

-581 GKQAAE
+581 GKQA
-587 QVHQA
+587 V
-592 AEGAGAVTGE
+592 
-602 QVCQVAEG
+602 
-610 VGVKV
+610 
-615 GGQVCQTAEGVSAAA
+615 
-630 GEQAC
+630 EQAC
-635 WTVEDAG
+635 
-642 TKAGGKTR
+642 
-650 VSENA
+650 
-655 GAEIGEQGCRTA
+655 Q
-667 ENAAEEH
+667 AAD
-674 ASKPASAP
+674 
-682 REVVS
+682 

-701 TPKRGKVRIMLE
+701 TPKRGKVRVMLE
-713 LVKLT
+713 LVDLT

-731 GVAGFLAAIGI
+731 GVAGFLAAIDI

-755 QAYWVAASVAT
+755 QACWVAASVAT
-766 VAAVVCG
+766 VAAVACG

-846 ALAVSIIV
+846 ALTVSIIV
-854 LIFIGFQ
+854 LIF
-861 APQLVGFAALG
+861 
-872 FICVGVVV
+872 
-880 PWCSSRYTA
+880 
-889 TGGLE
+889 
-894 LRQQVGKMN
+894 
-903 SFVLDSL
+903 
-910 RGLSET
+910 
-916 LQFGAQKQRTH
+916 
-927 ELSERM
+927 
-933 ASLASAERKLKGR
+933 
-946 SANAM
+946 
-951 AASGAVVLAFDV
+951 
-963 AMIALA
+963 
-969 MMFVMQGTLE
+969 
-979 FGRAVMAAAAF
+979 
-990 MASFGPLLAVAA
+990 
-1002 LGSTLQQTLA
+1002 
-1012 AGSRVLVLL
+1012 
-1021 EEAPQT
+1021 
-1027 PEVTDGVDVSK
+1027 
-1038 FEGMAMRE
+1038 
-1046 VSFAYRDKKIL
+1046 
-1057 SNVDVDIRPG
+1057 
-1067 RVVRIAGP
+1067 
-1075 SGIGKSTLLKL
+1075 
-1086 LMRFWDPQSGRV
+1086 
-1098 SISGLDLRD
+1098 
-1107 VNTASLRSQQGLM
+1107 
-1120 EQDTFLF
+1120 LF
-1127 ASTIRENL
+1127 ATTIRENL
-1135 LVAKADASN
+1135 LVAKADASD
-1144 EELMTALEKAALR
+1144 EELIAALEKAALR
-1157 ELVERLPQGLDTQL
+1157 ELVERLPQSLDTQL

>member
-33 VLFVSVGRLLQSVLA
+33 VLFVSVGRLLQSVLT

-54 DLARTLL
+54 DLARALL

-123 VEQLEA
+123 IEQLEA
-129 YFGNYLPQLFY
+129 YFGSYLPQLFY

-209 KVFGADEGRHRRM
+209 KVFGADEERHRRM
-222 NEEAERFRKATMR
+222 NEEAEKFRKATMR

-263 NSYAADTVTFAG
+263 NSYAVGTVTFAG

-290 RTLGSFFHTATGG
+290 LTLGSFFHTATGG

-315 APEPVCGTQAV
+315 APEPACGTQAV

-349 QDADFMA
+349 QNADFTA

-404 LRDTVTYVGFRSF
+404 LRDTVTYVGFRGF

-427 LMARPQANDE
+427 LMARAGASDD
-437 ELWDALS
+437 ELWEALS

-449 DFVRRNSGLDTP
+449 DFVRRSGGLDAP

-475 RLAMARALLHDTP
+475 RLAMARSLLHDTP

-503 EAAIIDAVAELART
+503 EASIIDAVAELART

-541 SRVVQTGTHEELA
+541 GRVVQTGTHEELA
-554 VQDGPYARLWA
+554 KQDGPYASLWA

-581 GKQAAE
+581 GKQA
-587 QVHQA
+587 V
-592 AEGAGAVTGE
+592 
-602 QVCQVAEG
+602 
-610 VGVKV
+610 
-615 GGQVCQTAEGVSAAA
+615 
-630 GEQAC
+630 EQAC
-635 WTVEDAG
+635 
-642 TKAGGKTR
+642 
-650 VSENA
+650 
-655 GAEIGEQGCRTA
+655 Q
-667 ENAAEEH
+667 AAD
-674 ASKPASAP
+674 
-682 REVVS
+682 

-701 TPKRGKVRIMLE
+701 TPKRGKVRVMLE
-713 LVKLT
+713 LVDLT

-731 GVAGFLAAIGI
+731 GVAGFLAAIDI

-755 QAYWVAASVAT
+755 QACWVAASVAT
-766 VAAVVCG
+766 VAAVACG

-846 ALAVSIIV
+846 ALTVSIIV
-854 LIFIGFQ
+854 LIF
-861 APQLVGFAALG
+861 
-872 FICVGVVV
+872 
-880 PWCSSRYTA
+880 
-889 TGGLE
+889 
-894 LRQQVGKMN
+894 
-903 SFVLDSL
+903 
-910 RGLSET
+910 
-916 LQFGAQKQRTH
+916 
-927 ELSERM
+927 
-933 ASLASAERKLKGR
+933 
-946 SANAM
+946 
-951 AASGAVVLAFDV
+951 
-963 AMIALA
+963 
-969 MMFVMQGTLE
+969 
-979 FGRAVMAAAAF
+979 
-990 MASFGPLLAVAA
+990 
-1002 LGSTLQQTLA
+1002 
-1012 AGSRVLVLL
+1012 
-1021 EEAPQT
+1021 
-1027 PEVTDGVDVSK
+1027 
-1038 FEGMAMRE
+1038 
-1046 VSFAYRDKKIL
+1046 
-1057 SNVDVDIRPG
+1057 
-1067 RVVRIAGP
+1067 
-1075 SGIGKSTLLKL
+1075 
-1086 LMRFWDPQSGRV
+1086 
-1098 SISGLDLRD
+1098 
-1107 VNTASLRSQQGLM
+1107 
-1120 EQDTFLF
+1120 LF
-1127 ASTIRENL
+1127 ATTIRENL
-1135 LVAKADASN
+1135 LVAKADASD
-1144 EELMTALEKAALR
+1144 EELIAALEKAALR
-1157 ELVERLPQGLDTQL
+1157 ELVERLPQSLDTQL

>member
-33 VLFVSVGRLLQSVLA
+33 VLFVSVGGLLQSVLVGDA
-48 GGATGI
+48 AGI
-54 DLARTLL
+54 DLVRTLL
-61 VAVVAVAVRLVCQA
+61 TAVVAVAVRLVCQA

-90 RVRTLVY
+90 CVRTLVY

-222 NEEAERFRKATMR
+222 NEEAEKFRKATMR

-263 NSYAADTVTFAG
+263 NSYAAGTVTFAG

-315 APEPVCGTQAV
+315 APEPACGTQAV

-349 QDADFMA
+349 QNADFTA

-427 LMARPQANDE
+427 LMARAGASDD
-437 ELWDALS
+437 ELWEALS

-449 DFVRRNSGLDTP
+449 DFVRRSGGLDAP

-541 SRVVQTGTHEELA
+541 GRVVQTGTHEELA
-554 VQDGPYARLWA
+554 GQDGPYASLWA

-575 RSGEGA
+575 RSGESTD
-581 GKQAAE
+581 KQ
-587 QVHQA
+587 V
-592 AEGAGAVTGE
+592 GE
-602 QVCQVAEG
+602 QVRQ
-610 VGVKV
+610 
-615 GGQVCQTAEGVSAAA
+615 
-630 GEQAC
+630 
-635 WTVEDAG
+635 
-642 TKAGGKTR
+642 
-650 VSENA
+650 
-655 GAEIGEQGCRTA
+655 
-667 ENAAEEH
+667 
-674 ASKPASAP
+674 PAK
-682 REVVS
+682 

-755 QAYWVAASVAT
+755 QACWVAASVAT

-773 IARGPLR
+773 VARGPLR

-846 ALAVSIIV
+846 ALTVSIIV

-916 LQFGAQKQRTH
+916 LQFGAQKQRAR
-927 ELSERM
+927 ELDERM

-946 SANAM
+946 GANAM
-951 AASGAVVLAFDV
+951 AVSGAVVLALDV

-969 MMFVMQGTLE
+969 MLFVMQGTLE
-979 FGRAVMAAAAF
+979 FGRAVMAAGTF

-1012 AGSRVLVLL
+1012 AGSRVLDLL

-1057 SNVDVDIRPG
+1057 SDIDVDIRPG

-1086 LMRFWDPQSGRV
+1086 LMRFWDPQNGRV
-1098 SISGLDLRD
+1098 TISGLDLRD

-1135 LVAKADASN
+1135 LVAKADASD

-1249 NGTLV
+1249 SGTLV

>member
-33 VLFVSVGRLLQSVLA
+33 VLFVSVGRLLQSVLT
-48 GGATGI
+48 GGTTGI

-123 VEQLEA
+123 IEQLEA
-129 YFGNYLPQLFY
+129 YFGSYLPQLFY

-209 KVFGADEGRHRRM
+209 KVFRADEERHRRM
-222 NEEAERFRKATMR
+222 NEEAEKFRKATMH

-263 NSYAADTVTFAG
+263 NSYAVGTVTFAG

-315 APEPVCGTQAV
+315 APEPACGTQAV

-349 QDADFMA
+349 QNADFTA

-427 LMARPQANDE
+427 LMARAGASDD
-437 ELWDALS
+437 ELWEALS

-449 DFVRRNSGLDTP
+449 DFVRRSGGLDAP

-475 RLAMARALLHDTP
+475 RLAMALALLHDTP

-503 EAAIIDAVAELART
+503 EAAIIAAVAELART

-535 VYVFEA
+535 VYVFETG
-541 SRVVQTGTHEELA
+541 RVVQTGTHEELA
-554 VQDGPYARLWA
+554 KQDGHYASLWA

-581 GKQAAE
+581 GKQA
-587 QVHQA
+587 V
-592 AEGAGAVTGE
+592 
-602 QVCQVAEG
+602 
-610 VGVKV
+610 
-615 GGQVCQTAEGVSAAA
+615 
-630 GEQAC
+630 EQAC
-635 WTVEDAG
+635 
-642 TKAGGKTR
+642 
-650 VSENA
+650 
-655 GAEIGEQGCRTA
+655 Q
-667 ENAAEEH
+667 AAD
-674 ASKPASAP
+674 
-682 REVVS
+682 
-687 DAPSQQAVTRMGAA
+687 DAPSQQAITRTGAA
-701 TPKRGKVRIMLE
+701 TPKRGKVRVMLE

-755 QAYWVAASVAT
+755 QACWVAASVAT
-766 VAAVVCG
+766 VAAVACG

-815 GKEKGDLVSLVTA
+815 GKAKGDLVSLVTA

-846 ALAVSIIV
+846 ALTVSIIA
-854 LIFIGFQ
+854 LI
-861 APQLVGFAALG
+861 
-872 FICVGVVV
+872 
-880 PWCSSRYTA
+880 
-889 TGGLE
+889 
-894 LRQQVGKMN
+894 
-903 SFVLDSL
+903 
-910 RGLSET
+910 
-916 LQFGAQKQRTH
+916 
-927 ELSERM
+927 
-933 ASLASAERKLKGR
+933 
-946 SANAM
+946 
-951 AASGAVVLAFDV
+951 
-963 AMIALA
+963 
-969 MMFVMQGTLE
+969 
-979 FGRAVMAAAAF
+979 
-990 MASFGPLLAVAA
+990 
-1002 LGSTLQQTLA
+1002 
-1012 AGSRVLVLL
+1012 
-1021 EEAPQT
+1021 
-1027 PEVTDGVDVSK
+1027 
-1038 FEGMAMRE
+1038 
-1046 VSFAYRDKKIL
+1046 
-1057 SNVDVDIRPG
+1057 
-1067 RVVRIAGP
+1067 
-1075 SGIGKSTLLKL
+1075 
-1086 LMRFWDPQSGRV
+1086 
-1098 SISGLDLRD
+1098 
-1107 VNTASLRSQQGLM
+1107 
-1120 EQDTFLF
+1120 FLF
-1127 ASTIRENL
+1127 ATTIRENL
-1135 LVAKADASN
+1135 LVAKADASD
-1144 EELMTALEKAALR
+1144 EELIAALEKAALR
-1157 ELVERLPQGLDTQL
+1157 ELVERLPQSLGTQL

-1211 SEASVLKAL
+1211 SEASALKAL

-1249 NGTLV
+1249 NGTLLG

>member
-123 VEQLEA
+123 IEQLEA
-129 YFGNYLPQLFY
+129 YFGSYLPQLFY

-209 KVFGADEGRHRRM
+209 KVFRADEERHRRM
-222 NEEAERFRKATMR
+222 NEEAEKFRKATMR

-263 NSYAADTVTFAG
+263 NSYAVGTVTFAG

-315 APEPVCGTQAV
+315 APEPACGTQAV

-349 QDADFMA
+349 QNADFTA

-404 LRDTVTYVGFRSF
+404 LRDTVTYVGFRGF

-427 LMARPQANDE
+427 LMARAGASDD
-437 ELWDALS
+437 ELWEALS

-449 DFVRRNSGLDTP
+449 DFVRRSGGPDAP

-475 RLAMARALLHDTP
+475 RLAMARSLLHDTP

-503 EAAIIDAVAELART
+503 EASIIDAVAELART

-541 SRVVQTGTHEELA
+541 GRVVQTGTHEELA
-554 VQDGPYARLWA
+554 KQDGPYASLWA

-581 GKQAAE
+581 GKQA
-587 QVHQA
+587 V
-592 AEGAGAVTGE
+592 
-602 QVCQVAEG
+602 
-610 VGVKV
+610 
-615 GGQVCQTAEGVSAAA
+615 
-630 GEQAC
+630 EQAC
-635 WTVEDAG
+635 
-642 TKAGGKTR
+642 
-650 VSENA
+650 
-655 GAEIGEQGCRTA
+655 Q
-667 ENAAEEH
+667 AAD
-674 ASKPASAP
+674 
-682 REVVS
+682 

-701 TPKRGKVRIMLE
+701 TPKLGKVRVMLE

-755 QAYWVAASVAT
+755 QACWVAASVAT
-766 VAAVVCG
+766 VAAVACG

-846 ALAVSIIV
+846 ALTVSIIV
-854 LIFIGFQ
+854 LIF
-861 APQLVGFAALG
+861 
-872 FICVGVVV
+872 
-880 PWCSSRYTA
+880 
-889 TGGLE
+889 
-894 LRQQVGKMN
+894 
-903 SFVLDSL
+903 
-910 RGLSET
+910 
-916 LQFGAQKQRTH
+916 
-927 ELSERM
+927 
-933 ASLASAERKLKGR
+933 
-946 SANAM
+946 
-951 AASGAVVLAFDV
+951 
-963 AMIALA
+963 
-969 MMFVMQGTLE
+969 
-979 FGRAVMAAAAF
+979 
-990 MASFGPLLAVAA
+990 
-1002 LGSTLQQTLA
+1002 
-1012 AGSRVLVLL
+1012 
-1021 EEAPQT
+1021 
-1027 PEVTDGVDVSK
+1027 
-1038 FEGMAMRE
+1038 
-1046 VSFAYRDKKIL
+1046 
-1057 SNVDVDIRPG
+1057 
-1067 RVVRIAGP
+1067 
-1075 SGIGKSTLLKL
+1075 
-1086 LMRFWDPQSGRV
+1086 
-1098 SISGLDLRD
+1098 
-1107 VNTASLRSQQGLM
+1107 
-1120 EQDTFLF
+1120 LF
-1127 ASTIRENL
+1127 ATTIRENL
-1135 LVAKADASN
+1135 LVAKADASD
-1144 EELMTALEKAALR
+1144 EELIAALEKAALR

-1211 SEASVLKAL
+1211 SEASILKAL

>member
-18 AGNVALQWLALLANV
+18 AGNVALQWLALLANA
-33 VLFVSVGRLLQSVLA
+33 VLFVSVGGLLQSVLA
-48 GGATGI
+48 GDTAGI
-54 DLARTLL
+54 DLVRTLL
-61 VAVVAVAVRLVCQA
+61 TAVVAVAVRLVCQA

-160 VVLLCCVPLIPI
+160 VALLCCVPLIPV

-222 NEEAERFRKATMR
+222 NEEAEKFRKATMR

-263 NSYAADTVTFAG
+263 NSYAAGTVTFAG

-315 APEPVCGTQAV
+315 APEPACGTQAV
-326 TCTSVGIE
+326 TCASVGIE

-349 QDADFMA
+349 QGADFTA

-378 LTGANLSYTG
+378 LTGANRSYTG

-427 LMARPQANDE
+427 LMARPGASDD
-437 ELWDALS
+437 ELWEALG

-449 DFVRRNSGLDTP
+449 DFVRRSGGLDAP

-488 VYIFDEATSNIDADS
+488 VYIFDEATSNIDAES
-503 EAAIIDAVAELART
+503 EAAIIDAVAELAHT

-541 SRVVQTGTHEELA
+541 GRVVQTGTHEELA
-554 VQDGPYARLWA
+554 GQDGPYARLWA

-575 RSGEGA
+575 HSGEDA
-581 GKQAAE
+581 DV
-587 QVHQA
+587 QV
-592 AEGAGAVTGE
+592 
-602 QVCQVAEG
+602 
-610 VGVKV
+610 
-615 GGQVCQTAEGVSAAA
+615 

-635 WTVEDAG
+635 DA
-642 TKAGGKTR
+642 
-650 VSENA
+650 
-655 GAEIGEQGCRTA
+655 A
-667 ENAAEEH
+667 ENAANTTAD
-674 ASKPASAP
+674 ASFEAAG
-682 REVVS
+682 
-687 DAPSQQAVTRMGAA
+687 DAPSQQATANAGAA
-701 TPKRGKVRIMLE
+701 APKRGKVRIMLE

-755 QAYWVAASVAT
+755 QACWIAAGAAAVG
-766 VAAVVCG
+766 AVVCG
-773 IARGPLR
+773 VARGPLR

-846 ALAVSIIV
+846 ALTVSIIV
-854 LIFIGFQ
+854 LVFIGLQ

-916 LQFGAQKQRTH
+916 LQFGAQKQRAR
-927 ELSERM
+927 ELDERM
-933 ASLASAERKLKGR
+933 ASLACTERKLKGR
-946 SANAM
+946 SANAL
-951 AASGAVVLAFDV
+951 AVSGAVVLALDV

-969 MMFVMQGTLE
+969 MLFVMQGTLE
-979 FGRAVMAAAAF
+979 FGRAVMAAGTF

-1012 AGSRVLVLL
+1012 AGSRVLDLL

-1027 PEVTDGVDVSK
+1027 PEVTDGVDVNT

-1057 SNVDVDIRPG
+1057 SDIDVDIRPG

-1075 SGIGKSTLLKL
+1075 SGMGKSTLLKL
-1086 LMRFWDPQSGRV
+1086 LMRFWDPQSGCV
-1098 SISGLDLRD
+1098 TISGLDLRD
-1107 VNTASLRSQQGLM
+1107 VNTASLRRQQGLM

-1135 LVAKADASN
+1135 LVAKADASD
-1144 EELMTALEKAALR
+1144 EELMAALEKAALR

-1234 RASAGAIADDTYALS
+1234 RASAGAIADDTYTLS

>member
-1 MFDKRLFSLVPG
+1 
-13 VMRHI
+13 MRHI

-33 VLFVSVGRLLQSVLA
+33 VLFVSVGRLLQSVLT

-54 DLARTLL
+54 DLARALL

-123 VEQLEA
+123 IEQLEA
-129 YFGNYLPQLFY
+129 YFGSYLPQLFY

-209 KVFGADEGRHRRM
+209 KVFGADEERHRRM
-222 NEEAERFRKATMR
+222 NEEAEKFRKATMR

-263 NSYAADTVTFAG
+263 NSYAVGTVTFAG

-315 APEPVCGTQAV
+315 APEPACGTQAV

-349 QDADFMA
+349 QNADFTA

-365 GASGSGKSTLAGI
+365 GASRSGKSTLAGI

-427 LMARPQANDE
+427 LMARAGANDD
-437 ELWDALS
+437 ELWEALS

-449 DFVRRNSGLDTP
+449 DFVRRSGGLDAP

-475 RLAMARALLHDTP
+475 RLAMALALLHDTP

-541 SRVVQTGTHEELA
+541 GRVVQTGTHEELA
-554 VQDGPYARLWA
+554 KQDGPYASLWA

-581 GKQAAE
+581 GKQA
-587 QVHQA
+587 V
-592 AEGAGAVTGE
+592 
-602 QVCQVAEG
+602 
-610 VGVKV
+610 
-615 GGQVCQTAEGVSAAA
+615 
-630 GEQAC
+630 EQAC
-635 WTVEDAG
+635 
-642 TKAGGKTR
+642 
-650 VSENA
+650 
-655 GAEIGEQGCRTA
+655 Q
-667 ENAAEEH
+667 AAD
-674 ASKPASAP
+674 
-682 REVVS
+682 
-687 DAPSQQAVTRMGAA
+687 DAPSQQAITRTGAA
-701 TPKRGKVRIMLE
+701 TPKRGKVRVMLE

-755 QAYWVAASVAT
+755 QACWVAASVAT
-766 VAAVVCG
+766 VAAVACG

-815 GKEKGDLVSLVTA
+815 GKAKGDLVSLVTA

-846 ALAVSIIV
+846 ALTVSIIV
-854 LIFIGFQ
+854 LIF
-861 APQLVGFAALG
+861 
-872 FICVGVVV
+872 
-880 PWCSSRYTA
+880 
-889 TGGLE
+889 
-894 LRQQVGKMN
+894 
-903 SFVLDSL
+903 
-910 RGLSET
+910 
-916 LQFGAQKQRTH
+916 
-927 ELSERM
+927 
-933 ASLASAERKLKGR
+933 
-946 SANAM
+946 
-951 AASGAVVLAFDV
+951 
-963 AMIALA
+963 
-969 MMFVMQGTLE
+969 
-979 FGRAVMAAAAF
+979 
-990 MASFGPLLAVAA
+990 
-1002 LGSTLQQTLA
+1002 
-1012 AGSRVLVLL
+1012 
-1021 EEAPQT
+1021 
-1027 PEVTDGVDVSK
+1027 
-1038 FEGMAMRE
+1038 
-1046 VSFAYRDKKIL
+1046 
-1057 SNVDVDIRPG
+1057 
-1067 RVVRIAGP
+1067 
-1075 SGIGKSTLLKL
+1075 
-1086 LMRFWDPQSGRV
+1086 
-1098 SISGLDLRD
+1098 
-1107 VNTASLRSQQGLM
+1107 
-1120 EQDTFLF
+1120 LF
-1127 ASTIRENL
+1127 ATTIRENL
-1135 LVAKADASN
+1135 LVAKADASD
-1144 EELMTALEKAALR
+1144 EELIAALEKAALR
-1157 ELVERLPQGLDTQL
+1157 ELVERLPQSLGTQL

-1211 SEASVLKAL
+1211 SEASALKAL

-1249 NGTLV
+1249 NGTLLG

>member
-61 VAVVAVAVRLVCQA
+61 VAVAAVAVRLVCQA

-97 DKLVRMGPSYRETVA
+97 DKLVRMGPSYRETIA

-222 NEEAERFRKATMR
+222 NEEAEKFRKATMR

-263 NSYAADTVTFAG
+263 NSYAAGTVTFAG

-349 QDADFMA
+349 QNADFTA

-427 LMARPQANDE
+427 LMARAGASDE

-449 DFVRRNSGLDTP
+449 DFVRRNGGLDTP

-541 SRVVQTGTHEELA
+541 GRVVQTGTHEELA
-554 VQDGPYARLWA
+554 GQDGPYARLWA

-592 AEGAGAVTGE
+592 AEGAGAVAGE
-602 QVCQVAEG
+602 QACQAAEG

-615 GGQVCQTAEGVSAAA
+615 GEQVCQTAEGMGAAA

-642 TKAGGKTR
+642 TKAGEKTR

-667 ENAAEEH
+667 ENAA
-674 ASKPASAP
+674 SKPADTSFEFAG
-682 REVVS
+682 
-687 DAPSQQAVTRMGAA
+687 DALSQQAYANTDAA

-731 GVAGFLAAIGI
+731 GAAGFLAAIGI

-755 QAYWVAASVAT
+755 QACWVAASVAT

-916 LQFGAQKQRTH
+916 LQFGAQKQRAR
-927 ELSERM
+927 ELDERM
-933 ASLASAERKLKGR
+933 ASLAATERKLKGR

-951 AASGAVVLAFDV
+951 AASGAVVLALDV

-969 MMFVMQGTLE
+969 MLFVMQGTLE
-979 FGRAVMAAAAF
+979 FGRAVMAAGTF

-1012 AGSRVLVLL
+1012 AGSRVLDLL

-1027 PEVTDGVDVSK
+1027 PEVTDGVDVGG

-1046 VSFAYRDKKIL
+1046 ASFAYRDKKIL
-1057 SNVDVDIRPG
+1057 SDIDVDIRPG

-1098 SISGLDLRD
+1098 TISGLDLRD

-1127 ASTIRENL
+1127 ATTIRGNL

-1249 NGTLV
+1249 NGTLLG

>member
-33 VLFVSVGRLLQSVLA
+33 VLFVSVGRLLQSVLT

-54 DLARTLL
+54 DLARALL

-123 VEQLEA
+123 IEQLEA
-129 YFGNYLPQLFY
+129 YFGSYLPQLFY

-209 KVFGADEGRHRRM
+209 KVFRADEERHRRM
-222 NEEAERFRKATMR
+222 NEEAEKFRKATMR

-263 NSYAADTVTFAG
+263 NSYAVGTVTFAG

-290 RTLGSFFHTATGG
+290 LTLGSFFHTATGG

-315 APEPVCGTQAV
+315 APEPACGTQAV

-349 QDADFMA
+349 QNADFTA

-404 LRDTVTYVGFRSF
+404 LRDTVTYVGFRGF

-427 LMARPQANDE
+427 LMARAGASDD
-437 ELWDALS
+437 ELWEALS

-449 DFVRRNSGLDTP
+449 DFVRRSGGLDAP

-503 EAAIIDAVAELART
+503 EASIIDAVAELART

-541 SRVVQTGTHEELA
+541 GRVVQTGTHEELA
-554 VQDGPYARLWA
+554 KQDGPYASLWA

-581 GKQAAE
+581 GKQA
-587 QVHQA
+587 V
-592 AEGAGAVTGE
+592 
-602 QVCQVAEG
+602 
-610 VGVKV
+610 
-615 GGQVCQTAEGVSAAA
+615 
-630 GEQAC
+630 EQAC
-635 WTVEDAG
+635 
-642 TKAGGKTR
+642 
-650 VSENA
+650 
-655 GAEIGEQGCRTA
+655 Q
-667 ENAAEEH
+667 AAD
-674 ASKPASAP
+674 
-682 REVVS
+682 

-701 TPKRGKVRIMLE
+701 TPKRGKVRVMLE
-713 LVKLT
+713 LVDLT

-755 QAYWVAASVAT
+755 QACWVAASVAT
-766 VAAVVCG
+766 VAAVACG

-846 ALAVSIIV
+846 ALTVSIIV
-854 LIFIGFQ
+854 LIF
-861 APQLVGFAALG
+861 
-872 FICVGVVV
+872 
-880 PWCSSRYTA
+880 
-889 TGGLE
+889 
-894 LRQQVGKMN
+894 
-903 SFVLDSL
+903 
-910 RGLSET
+910 
-916 LQFGAQKQRTH
+916 
-927 ELSERM
+927 
-933 ASLASAERKLKGR
+933 
-946 SANAM
+946 
-951 AASGAVVLAFDV
+951 
-963 AMIALA
+963 
-969 MMFVMQGTLE
+969 
-979 FGRAVMAAAAF
+979 
-990 MASFGPLLAVAA
+990 
-1002 LGSTLQQTLA
+1002 
-1012 AGSRVLVLL
+1012 
-1021 EEAPQT
+1021 
-1027 PEVTDGVDVSK
+1027 
-1038 FEGMAMRE
+1038 
-1046 VSFAYRDKKIL
+1046 
-1057 SNVDVDIRPG
+1057 
-1067 RVVRIAGP
+1067 
-1075 SGIGKSTLLKL
+1075 
-1086 LMRFWDPQSGRV
+1086 
-1098 SISGLDLRD
+1098 
-1107 VNTASLRSQQGLM
+1107 
-1120 EQDTFLF
+1120 LF
-1127 ASTIRENL
+1127 ATTIRENL
-1135 LVAKADASN
+1135 LVAKADASD
-1144 EELMTALEKAALR
+1144 EELIAALEKAALR

>member
-33 VLFVSVGRLLQSVLA
+33 VLFVSVGRLLQSVLT

-123 VEQLEA
+123 IEQLEA
-129 YFGNYLPQLFY
+129 YFGSYLPQLIY

-209 KVFGADEGRHRRM
+209 KVFGADEERHRRM
-222 NEEAERFRKATMR
+222 NEEAEKFRKATMR

-263 NSYAADTVTFAG
+263 NSYAVGTVTFAG

-290 RTLGSFFHTATGG
+290 LTLGSFFHTATGG

-315 APEPVCGTQAV
+315 APEPACGTQAV

-349 QDADFMA
+349 QNADFTA

-404 LRDTVTYVGFRSF
+404 LRDTVTYVGFRGF

-427 LMARPQANDE
+427 LMARAGANDD
-437 ELWDALS
+437 ELWEALS

-449 DFVRRNSGLDTP
+449 DFVRRSGGPDAP

-541 SRVVQTGTHEELA
+541 GRVVQTGTHEELA
-554 VQDGPYARLWA
+554 KQDGPYASLWA

-581 GKQAAE
+581 GKQA
-587 QVHQA
+587 V
-592 AEGAGAVTGE
+592 
-602 QVCQVAEG
+602 
-610 VGVKV
+610 
-615 GGQVCQTAEGVSAAA
+615 
-630 GEQAC
+630 EQAC
-635 WTVEDAG
+635 
-642 TKAGGKTR
+642 
-650 VSENA
+650 
-655 GAEIGEQGCRTA
+655 Q
-667 ENAAEEH
+667 AAD
-674 ASKPASAP
+674 
-682 REVVS
+682 

-701 TPKRGKVRIMLE
+701 TPKRGKVRVMLE

-755 QAYWVAASVAT
+755 QACWVAASVAT
-766 VAAVVCG
+766 VAAVACG

-846 ALAVSIIV
+846 ALTVSIIV
-854 LIFIGFQ
+854 LIF
-861 APQLVGFAALG
+861 
-872 FICVGVVV
+872 
-880 PWCSSRYTA
+880 
-889 TGGLE
+889 
-894 LRQQVGKMN
+894 
-903 SFVLDSL
+903 
-910 RGLSET
+910 
-916 LQFGAQKQRTH
+916 
-927 ELSERM
+927 
-933 ASLASAERKLKGR
+933 
-946 SANAM
+946 
-951 AASGAVVLAFDV
+951 
-963 AMIALA
+963 
-969 MMFVMQGTLE
+969 
-979 FGRAVMAAAAF
+979 
-990 MASFGPLLAVAA
+990 
-1002 LGSTLQQTLA
+1002 
-1012 AGSRVLVLL
+1012 
-1021 EEAPQT
+1021 
-1027 PEVTDGVDVSK
+1027 
-1038 FEGMAMRE
+1038 
-1046 VSFAYRDKKIL
+1046 
-1057 SNVDVDIRPG
+1057 
-1067 RVVRIAGP
+1067 
-1075 SGIGKSTLLKL
+1075 
-1086 LMRFWDPQSGRV
+1086 
-1098 SISGLDLRD
+1098 
-1107 VNTASLRSQQGLM
+1107 
-1120 EQDTFLF
+1120 LF
-1127 ASTIRENL
+1127 ATTIRENL
-1135 LVAKADASN
+1135 LVAKADASD
-1144 EELMTALEKAALR
+1144 EELIAALEKAALR
-1157 ELVERLPQGLDTQL
+1157 ELVERLPQSLDTQL

>member
-33 VLFVSVGRLLQSVLA
+33 VLFVSVGRLLQSVLT
-48 GGATGI
+48 GGTTGI

-123 VEQLEA
+123 IEQLEA
-129 YFGNYLPQLFY
+129 YFGSYLPQLFY

-209 KVFGADEGRHRRM
+209 KVFRADEERHRRM
-222 NEEAERFRKATMR
+222 NEEAEKFRKATMH

-263 NSYAADTVTFAG
+263 NSYAVGTVTFAG

-315 APEPVCGTQAV
+315 APEPACGTQAV

-349 QDADFMA
+349 QNADFTA

-427 LMARPQANDE
+427 LMARAGASDD
-437 ELWDALS
+437 ELWEALS

-449 DFVRRNSGLDTP
+449 DFVRRSGGLDAP

-475 RLAMARALLHDTP
+475 RLAMALALLHDTP

-541 SRVVQTGTHEELA
+541 GRVVQTGTHEELA
-554 VQDGPYARLWA
+554 KQDGPYASLWA

-581 GKQAAE
+581 GKQA
-587 QVHQA
+587 V
-592 AEGAGAVTGE
+592 
-602 QVCQVAEG
+602 
-610 VGVKV
+610 
-615 GGQVCQTAEGVSAAA
+615 
-630 GEQAC
+630 EQAC
-635 WTVEDAG
+635 
-642 TKAGGKTR
+642 
-650 VSENA
+650 
-655 GAEIGEQGCRTA
+655 Q
-667 ENAAEEH
+667 AAD
-674 ASKPASAP
+674 
-682 REVVS
+682 
-687 DAPSQQAVTRMGAA
+687 DAPSQQAITRTGAA
-701 TPKRGKVRIMLE
+701 TPKRGKVRVMLE

-755 QAYWVAASVAT
+755 QACWVAASVAT
-766 VAAVVCG
+766 VAAVACG

-815 GKEKGDLVSLVTA
+815 GKAKGDLVSLVTA

-846 ALAVSIIV
+846 ALTVSIIV
-854 LIFIGFQ
+854 LIF
-861 APQLVGFAALG
+861 
-872 FICVGVVV
+872 
-880 PWCSSRYTA
+880 
-889 TGGLE
+889 
-894 LRQQVGKMN
+894 
-903 SFVLDSL
+903 
-910 RGLSET
+910 
-916 LQFGAQKQRTH
+916 
-927 ELSERM
+927 
-933 ASLASAERKLKGR
+933 
-946 SANAM
+946 
-951 AASGAVVLAFDV
+951 
-963 AMIALA
+963 
-969 MMFVMQGTLE
+969 
-979 FGRAVMAAAAF
+979 
-990 MASFGPLLAVAA
+990 
-1002 LGSTLQQTLA
+1002 
-1012 AGSRVLVLL
+1012 
-1021 EEAPQT
+1021 
-1027 PEVTDGVDVSK
+1027 
-1038 FEGMAMRE
+1038 
-1046 VSFAYRDKKIL
+1046 
-1057 SNVDVDIRPG
+1057 
-1067 RVVRIAGP
+1067 
-1075 SGIGKSTLLKL
+1075 
-1086 LMRFWDPQSGRV
+1086 
-1098 SISGLDLRD
+1098 
-1107 VNTASLRSQQGLM
+1107 
-1120 EQDTFLF
+1120 LF
-1127 ASTIRENL
+1127 ATTIRENL
-1135 LVAKADASN
+1135 LVAKADASD
-1144 EELMTALEKAALR
+1144 EELIAALEKAALR
-1157 ELVERLPQGLDTQL
+1157 ELVERLPQSLGTQL

-1234 RASAGAIADDTYALS
+1234 RASAGAIVDDTYALS
-1249 NGTLV
+1249 PTAHF

>member
-61 VAVVAVAVRLVCQA
+61 VAVVAVAVRLACQA

-123 VEQLEA
+123 IEQLEA
-129 YFGNYLPQLFY
+129 YFGSYLPQLFY

-209 KVFGADEGRHRRM
+209 KVFGADEERHRRM
-222 NEEAERFRKATMR
+222 NEEAEKFRKATMR

-263 NSYAADTVTFAG
+263 NSYAVGTVTFAG

-315 APEPVCGTQAV
+315 APEPACGTQAV

-349 QDADFMA
+349 QNADFTA

-404 LRDTVTYVGFRSF
+404 LRDTVTYVGFRGF

-427 LMARPQANDE
+427 LMARAGASDD
-437 ELWDALS
+437 ELWEALS

-449 DFVRRNSGLDTP
+449 DFVRRSGGLDAP

-475 RLAMARALLHDTP
+475 RLAMARSLLHDTP

-503 EAAIIDAVAELART
+503 EASIIDAVAELART

-541 SRVVQTGTHEELA
+541 GRVVQTGTHEELA
-554 VQDGPYARLWA
+554 KQDGPYASLWA

-581 GKQAAE
+581 GKQA
-587 QVHQA
+587 V
-592 AEGAGAVTGE
+592 
-602 QVCQVAEG
+602 
-610 VGVKV
+610 
-615 GGQVCQTAEGVSAAA
+615 
-630 GEQAC
+630 EQAC
-635 WTVEDAG
+635 
-642 TKAGGKTR
+642 
-650 VSENA
+650 
-655 GAEIGEQGCRTA
+655 Q
-667 ENAAEEH
+667 AAD
-674 ASKPASAP
+674 
-682 REVVS
+682 

-701 TPKRGKVRIMLE
+701 TPKRGKVRVMLE
-713 LVKLT
+713 LVDLT

-731 GVAGFLAAIGI
+731 GVAGFLAAIDI

-755 QAYWVAASVAT
+755 QACWVAASVAT
-766 VAAVVCG
+766 VAAVACG

-846 ALAVSIIV
+846 ALTVSIIV
-854 LIFIGFQ
+854 LIF
-861 APQLVGFAALG
+861 
-872 FICVGVVV
+872 
-880 PWCSSRYTA
+880 
-889 TGGLE
+889 
-894 LRQQVGKMN
+894 
-903 SFVLDSL
+903 
-910 RGLSET
+910 
-916 LQFGAQKQRTH
+916 
-927 ELSERM
+927 
-933 ASLASAERKLKGR
+933 
-946 SANAM
+946 
-951 AASGAVVLAFDV
+951 
-963 AMIALA
+963 
-969 MMFVMQGTLE
+969 
-979 FGRAVMAAAAF
+979 
-990 MASFGPLLAVAA
+990 
-1002 LGSTLQQTLA
+1002 
-1012 AGSRVLVLL
+1012 
-1021 EEAPQT
+1021 
-1027 PEVTDGVDVSK
+1027 
-1038 FEGMAMRE
+1038 
-1046 VSFAYRDKKIL
+1046 
-1057 SNVDVDIRPG
+1057 
-1067 RVVRIAGP
+1067 
-1075 SGIGKSTLLKL
+1075 
-1086 LMRFWDPQSGRV
+1086 
-1098 SISGLDLRD
+1098 
-1107 VNTASLRSQQGLM
+1107 
-1120 EQDTFLF
+1120 LF
-1127 ASTIRENL
+1127 ATTIRENL
-1135 LVAKADASN
+1135 LVAKADASD
-1144 EELMTALEKAALR
+1144 EELIAALEKAALR
-1157 ELVERLPQGLDTQL
+1157 ELVERLPRGLDTQL

>member
-18 AGNVALQWLALLANV
+18 AANVALQWLALLANV
-33 VLFVSVGRLLQSVLA
+33 VLFVSVGGLLQSVLA
-48 GGATGI
+48 GDTAGI
-54 DLARTLL
+54 DLVRTLL

-222 NEEAERFRKATMR
+222 NEEAEKFRKATMR

-263 NSYAADTVTFAG
+263 NSYAAGTVTFAG

-290 RTLGSFFHTATGG
+290 RTLGSFFHTATSG

-315 APEPVCGTQAV
+315 APEPACGTQAV
-326 TCTSVGIE
+326 TCASVGIE

-349 QDADFMA
+349 QDADFTA

-378 LTGANLSYTG
+378 LTGANRSYTG

-404 LRDTVTYVGFRSF
+404 LRETVTYVGFRSF

-427 LMARPQANDE
+427 LMARPGASDD
-437 ELWDALS
+437 ELWEALS

-449 DFVRRNSGLDTP
+449 DFVRRSGGLDAP

-503 EAAIIDAVAELART
+503 EAAIIDAVTELART

-541 SRVVQTGTHEELA
+541 GRVVQTGTHEELA
-554 VQDGPYARLWA
+554 DQDGPYARLWA

-575 RSGEGA
+575 RSGDNENMQVSGQVY
-581 GKQAAE
+581 QAAE
-587 QVHQA
+587 DA
-592 AEGAGAVTGE
+592 
-602 QVCQVAEG
+602 
-610 VGVKV
+610 GVKV
-615 GGQVCQTAEGVSAAA
+615 GEQTCGVAESVGAAA

-635 WTVEDAG
+635 QAGEGGDANADEKTCG
-642 TKAGGKTR
+642 TAGD
-650 VSENA
+650 A
-655 GAEIGEQGCRTA
+655 
-667 ENAAEEH
+667 
-674 ASKPASAP
+674 ASKPTG
-682 REVVS
+682 VS
-687 DAPSQQAVTRMGAA
+687 SCEAAGDAPSQQAATSTGATA
-701 TPKRGKVRIMLE
+701 PKRGKVRIMLE

-755 QAYWVAASVAT
+755 QAHWIAAGVAAA
-766 VAAVVCG
+766 AAVVCG
-773 IARGPLR
+773 VARGPLR
-780 YAEQLCNHYLAFR
+780 YAEQLCNHYLAFM

-854 LIFIGFQ
+854 LVFIGLQ
-861 APQLVGFAALG
+861 APQLVGFAAFG

-916 LQFGAQKQRTH
+916 LQFGAQKQRAR
-927 ELSERM
+927 ELDERM
-933 ASLASAERKLKGR
+933 ASLARTERKLKGR
-946 SANAM
+946 SANAL
-951 AASGAVVLAFDV
+951 AVSGAVVLALDV

-969 MMFVMQGTLE
+969 MLFVMQGTLE
-979 FGRAVMAAAAF
+979 FGRAVMAAGTF

-1012 AGSRVLVLL
+1012 AGSRVLDLL

-1027 PEVTDGVDVSK
+1027 PEVTDGVDVSM

-1057 SNVDVDIRPG
+1057 SDIDVDIRPG

-1075 SGIGKSTLLKL
+1075 SGMGKSTLLKL

-1098 SISGLDLRD
+1098 TISGLDLRD

-1135 LVAKADASN
+1135 LVAKADASD
-1144 EELMTALEKAALR
+1144 EELMAALEKAALR
-1157 ELVERLPQGLDTQL
+1157 ELVERLPQDLDTQL

-1234 RASAGAIADDTYALS
+1234 RASAGAIADDTYTLS
-1249 NGTLV
+1249 SGTLV

>member
-33 VLFVSVGRLLQSVLA
+33 VLFVSVGRLLQSVLT

-123 VEQLEA
+123 IEQLEA
-129 YFGNYLPQLFY
+129 YFGSYLPQLFY

-209 KVFGADEGRHRRM
+209 KVFGADEERHRRM
-222 NEEAERFRKATMR
+222 NEEAEKFRKATMR

-263 NSYAADTVTFAG
+263 NSYAVGTVTFAG

-315 APEPVCGTQAV
+315 APEPACGTQAV

-349 QDADFMA
+349 QNADFTA

-427 LMARPQANDE
+427 LMARAGANDD
-437 ELWDALS
+437 ELWEALS

-449 DFVRRNSGLDTP
+449 DFVRRSGGLDAP

-475 RLAMARALLHDTP
+475 HLAMARALLHDTP

-503 EAAIIDAVAELART
+503 EASIIDAVAELART

-535 VYVFEA
+535 MYVFEA
-541 SRVVQTGTHEELA
+541 GRVVQTGTHEELA
-554 VQDGPYARLWA
+554 KQDGPYASLWA

-581 GKQAAE
+581 GKQA
-587 QVHQA
+587 V
-592 AEGAGAVTGE
+592 
-602 QVCQVAEG
+602 
-610 VGVKV
+610 
-615 GGQVCQTAEGVSAAA
+615 
-630 GEQAC
+630 EQAC
-635 WTVEDAG
+635 
-642 TKAGGKTR
+642 
-650 VSENA
+650 
-655 GAEIGEQGCRTA
+655 Q
-667 ENAAEEH
+667 AAD
-674 ASKPASAP
+674 
-682 REVVS
+682 

-701 TPKRGKVRIMLE
+701 TPNRGKVRVMLE

-755 QAYWVAASVAT
+755 QACWVAASVAT
-766 VAAVVCG
+766 VAAVACG

-846 ALAVSIIV
+846 ALTVSIIV
-854 LIFIGFQ
+854 LIF
-861 APQLVGFAALG
+861 
-872 FICVGVVV
+872 
-880 PWCSSRYTA
+880 
-889 TGGLE
+889 
-894 LRQQVGKMN
+894 
-903 SFVLDSL
+903 
-910 RGLSET
+910 
-916 LQFGAQKQRTH
+916 
-927 ELSERM
+927 
-933 ASLASAERKLKGR
+933 
-946 SANAM
+946 
-951 AASGAVVLAFDV
+951 
-963 AMIALA
+963 
-969 MMFVMQGTLE
+969 
-979 FGRAVMAAAAF
+979 
-990 MASFGPLLAVAA
+990 
-1002 LGSTLQQTLA
+1002 
-1012 AGSRVLVLL
+1012 
-1021 EEAPQT
+1021 
-1027 PEVTDGVDVSK
+1027 
-1038 FEGMAMRE
+1038 
-1046 VSFAYRDKKIL
+1046 
-1057 SNVDVDIRPG
+1057 
-1067 RVVRIAGP
+1067 
-1075 SGIGKSTLLKL
+1075 
-1086 LMRFWDPQSGRV
+1086 
-1098 SISGLDLRD
+1098 
-1107 VNTASLRSQQGLM
+1107 
-1120 EQDTFLF
+1120 LF
-1127 ASTIRENL
+1127 ATTIRENL
-1135 LVAKADASN
+1135 LVAKADASD
-1144 EELMTALEKAALR
+1144 EELIAALEKAALR

-1211 SEASVLKAL
+1211 SEASILKAL

>member
-18 AGNVALQWLALLANV
+18 AANVALQWLALLANV
-33 VLFVSVGRLLQSVLA
+33 VLFVSVGDLLQSVLA
-48 GGATGI
+48 GDAAGI
-54 DLARTLL
+54 DLVRTLL
-61 VAVVAVAVRLVCQA
+61 VAVVAVAVRPVCQA

-222 NEEAERFRKATMR
+222 NEEAEKFRKATMR

-263 NSYAADTVTFAG
+263 DSYEAGTVTFAG

-315 APEPVCGTQAV
+315 APEPARGTQAV
-326 TCTSVGIE
+326 TCASVGIE

-349 QDADFMA
+349 QDADFTA

-378 LTGANLSYTG
+378 LTGANRSYTG
-388 SVTIG
+388 SVEIG

-427 LMARPQANDE
+427 LMARPGASDD
-437 ELWDALS
+437 ELWEALS

-449 DFVRRNSGLDTP
+449 DFVRRSGGLDAP

-488 VYIFDEATSNIDADS
+488 VYIFDEATSNIDAES

-541 SRVVQTGTHEELA
+541 GRVVQTGTHEELA
-554 VQDGPYARLWA
+554 GQDGPYARLWA

-581 GKQAAE
+581 GM
-587 QVHQA
+587 QVGGQVCRM
-592 AEGAGAVTGE
+592 AEGAGAAAGE
-602 QVCQVAEG
+602 QVCRATEG
-610 VGVKV
+610 G
-615 GGQVCQTAEGVSAAA
+615 
-630 GEQAC
+630 
-635 WTVEDAG
+635 DANADEK
-642 TKAGGKTR
+642 TCSTAGG
-650 VSENA
+650 A
-655 GAEIGEQGCRTA
+655 
-667 ENAAEEH
+667 
-674 ASKPASAP
+674 ASKPTGVSSC
-682 REVVS
+682 EVVG
-687 DAPSQQAVTRMGAA
+687 DTPSQQTAAGMGATA
-701 TPKRGKVRIMLE
+701 PKRGKVRIMLE

-755 QAYWVAASVAT
+755 QAHWIAAGVAA

-773 IARGPLR
+773 VARGPLR

-854 LIFIGFQ
+854 LVFIGLQ
-861 APQLVGFAALG
+861 APQLVGFAAFG

-916 LQFGAQKQRTH
+916 LQFGAQKQRAR
-927 ELSERM
+927 ELDERM
-933 ASLASAERKLKGR
+933 ASLACTERKLKGR
-946 SANAM
+946 SANAL
-951 AASGAVVLAFDV
+951 AISGAVVLALDV
-963 AMIALA
+963 AMIGLA

-979 FGRAVMAAAAF
+979 FGRAVMAAGTF

-1012 AGSRVLVLL
+1012 AGSRVLDLL

-1027 PEVTDGVDVSK
+1027 PEVTDGVDVTTFK
-1038 FEGMAMRE
+1038 GMAMRE

-1057 SNVDVDIRPG
+1057 SDIDVDIRPR

-1075 SGIGKSTLLKL
+1075 SGMGKSTLLKL

-1098 SISGLDLRD
+1098 TISGLDLRD

-1135 LVAKADASN
+1135 LVAKADASD
-1144 EELMTALEKAALR
+1144 EELMAALEKAALR

-1234 RASAGAIADDTYALS
+1234 RASAGAIADDTYTLHH
-1249 NGTLV
+1249 GTLG

>member
-33 VLFVSVGRLLQSVLA
+33 VLFVSVGRLLQSVLT

-54 DLARTLL
+54 DLARALL

-123 VEQLEA
+123 IEQLEA
-129 YFGNYLPQLFY
+129 YFGSYLPQLFY
-140 SLIASVTLFFCLA
+140 SFIASVTLFFCLA

-209 KVFGADEGRHRRM
+209 KVFGADEERHRRM
-222 NEEAERFRKATMR
+222 NEEAEKFRKATMR

-263 NSYAADTVTFAG
+263 NSYAVGTVTFAG

-315 APEPVCGTQAV
+315 APEPACGTQAV

-349 QDADFMA
+349 QNADFTA

-427 LMARPQANDE
+427 LMARAGASDD
-437 ELWDALS
+437 ELWEALS

-449 DFVRRNSGLDTP
+449 DFVRRSGGLDAP

-475 RLAMARALLHDTP
+475 RLAMARSLLHDTP

-503 EAAIIDAVAELART
+503 EASIIDAVAELART

-541 SRVVQTGTHEELA
+541 GRVVQTGTHEELA
-554 VQDGPYARLWA
+554 KQDGPYASLWA

-581 GKQAAE
+581 GKQA
-587 QVHQA
+587 V
-592 AEGAGAVTGE
+592 
-602 QVCQVAEG
+602 
-610 VGVKV
+610 
-615 GGQVCQTAEGVSAAA
+615 
-630 GEQAC
+630 EQAC
-635 WTVEDAG
+635 
-642 TKAGGKTR
+642 
-650 VSENA
+650 
-655 GAEIGEQGCRTA
+655 Q
-667 ENAAEEH
+667 AAD
-674 ASKPASAP
+674 
-682 REVVS
+682 
-687 DAPSQQAVTRMGAA
+687 DAPSQQAITRTGAA
-701 TPKRGKVRIMLE
+701 TPKRGKVRVMLE

-755 QAYWVAASVAT
+755 QACWVAASVAT
-766 VAAVVCG
+766 VAAVACG

-846 ALAVSIIV
+846 ALTVSIIV
-854 LIFIGFQ
+854 LIF
-861 APQLVGFAALG
+861 
-872 FICVGVVV
+872 
-880 PWCSSRYTA
+880 
-889 TGGLE
+889 
-894 LRQQVGKMN
+894 
-903 SFVLDSL
+903 
-910 RGLSET
+910 
-916 LQFGAQKQRTH
+916 
-927 ELSERM
+927 
-933 ASLASAERKLKGR
+933 
-946 SANAM
+946 
-951 AASGAVVLAFDV
+951 
-963 AMIALA
+963 
-969 MMFVMQGTLE
+969 
-979 FGRAVMAAAAF
+979 
-990 MASFGPLLAVAA
+990 
-1002 LGSTLQQTLA
+1002 
-1012 AGSRVLVLL
+1012 
-1021 EEAPQT
+1021 
-1027 PEVTDGVDVSK
+1027 
-1038 FEGMAMRE
+1038 
-1046 VSFAYRDKKIL
+1046 
-1057 SNVDVDIRPG
+1057 
-1067 RVVRIAGP
+1067 
-1075 SGIGKSTLLKL
+1075 
-1086 LMRFWDPQSGRV
+1086 
-1098 SISGLDLRD
+1098 
-1107 VNTASLRSQQGLM
+1107 
-1120 EQDTFLF
+1120 LF
-1127 ASTIRENL
+1127 ATTIRENL
-1135 LVAKADASN
+1135 LVAKADASD
-1144 EELMTALEKAALR
+1144 EELIAALEKAALR
-1157 ELVERLPQGLDTQL
+1157 ELVERLPQSLDTQL

>member
-33 VLFVSVGRLLQSVLA
+33 VLFVSVGRLLQSVLT

-123 VEQLEA
+123 IEQLEA
-129 YFGNYLPQLFY
+129 YFGSYLPQLFY

-209 KVFGADEGRHRRM
+209 KVFRADEERHRRM
-222 NEEAERFRKATMR
+222 NEEAEKFRKATMR

-263 NSYAADTVTFAG
+263 NSYAVGTVTFAG

-290 RTLGSFFHTATGG
+290 LTLGSFFHTATGG

-315 APEPVCGTQAV
+315 APEPACGTQAV

-349 QDADFMA
+349 QNADFTA

-404 LRDTVTYVGFRSF
+404 LRDTVTYVGFRGF

-427 LMARPQANDE
+427 LMARAGASDD
-437 ELWDALS
+437 ELWEALS

-449 DFVRRNSGLDTP
+449 DFVRRSGGLDAP

-475 RLAMARALLHDTP
+475 RLAMARSLLHDTP

-541 SRVVQTGTHEELA
+541 GRVVQTGTHEELA
-554 VQDGPYARLWA
+554 KQDGPYASLWA

-581 GKQAAE
+581 GKQA
-587 QVHQA
+587 V
-592 AEGAGAVTGE
+592 
-602 QVCQVAEG
+602 
-610 VGVKV
+610 
-615 GGQVCQTAEGVSAAA
+615 
-630 GEQAC
+630 EQAC
-635 WTVEDAG
+635 
-642 TKAGGKTR
+642 
-650 VSENA
+650 
-655 GAEIGEQGCRTA
+655 Q
-667 ENAAEEH
+667 AAD
-674 ASKPASAP
+674 
-682 REVVS
+682 

-701 TPKRGKVRIMLE
+701 TPKRGKVRVMLE

-755 QAYWVAASVAT
+755 QACWVAASVAT
-766 VAAVVCG
+766 VAAVACG

-846 ALAVSIIV
+846 ALTVSIIA
-854 LIFIGFQ
+854 LI
-861 APQLVGFAALG
+861 
-872 FICVGVVV
+872 
-880 PWCSSRYTA
+880 
-889 TGGLE
+889 
-894 LRQQVGKMN
+894 
-903 SFVLDSL
+903 
-910 RGLSET
+910 
-916 LQFGAQKQRTH
+916 
-927 ELSERM
+927 
-933 ASLASAERKLKGR
+933 
-946 SANAM
+946 
-951 AASGAVVLAFDV
+951 
-963 AMIALA
+963 
-969 MMFVMQGTLE
+969 
-979 FGRAVMAAAAF
+979 
-990 MASFGPLLAVAA
+990 
-1002 LGSTLQQTLA
+1002 
-1012 AGSRVLVLL
+1012 
-1021 EEAPQT
+1021 
-1027 PEVTDGVDVSK
+1027 
-1038 FEGMAMRE
+1038 
-1046 VSFAYRDKKIL
+1046 
-1057 SNVDVDIRPG
+1057 
-1067 RVVRIAGP
+1067 
-1075 SGIGKSTLLKL
+1075 
-1086 LMRFWDPQSGRV
+1086 
-1098 SISGLDLRD
+1098 
-1107 VNTASLRSQQGLM
+1107 
-1120 EQDTFLF
+1120 FLF
-1127 ASTIRENL
+1127 ATTIRENL
-1135 LVAKADASN
+1135 LVAKADASD
-1144 EELMTALEKAALR
+1144 EELIAALEKAALR

>member
-222 NEEAERFRKATMR
+222 NEEAEKFRKATMR

-263 NSYAADTVTFAG
+263 NSYAAGTVTFAG

-315 APEPVCGTQAV
+315 APEPARGTQAV

-349 QDADFMA
+349 QNADFTA

-449 DFVRRNSGLDTP
+449 DFVRRSGGLDAP

-503 EAAIIDAVAELART
+503 EAAIIDAVTELART

-526 LAALRGCDK
+526 LAALRGCNK

-541 SRVVQTGTHEELA
+541 GRVVQTGIHEELA
-554 VQDGPYARLWA
+554 GQDGPYARLWA

-575 RSGEGA
+575 RSGESA
-581 GKQAAE
+581 DKQAAE

-592 AEGAGAVTGE
+592 AEGA
-602 QVCQVAEG
+602 
-610 VGVKV
+610 
-615 GGQVCQTAEGVSAAA
+615 
-630 GEQAC
+630 
-635 WTVEDAG
+635 
-642 TKAGGKTR
+642 
-650 VSENA
+650 
-655 GAEIGEQGCRTA
+655 
-667 ENAAEEH
+667 
-674 ASKPASAP
+674 
-682 REVVS
+682 
-687 DAPSQQAVTRMGAA
+687 PSQQAVTRMGDA
-701 TPKRGKVRIMLE
+701 TPKRGKVRIMLK

-755 QAYWVAASVAT
+755 QACWVAASVAT

-854 LIFIGFQ
+854 LVFIGFQ

-880 PWCSSRYTA
+880 PWCSSRYTT

-933 ASLASAERKLKGR
+933 ASLASAERTLKGR
-946 SANAM
+946 GANAM
-951 AASGAVVLAFDV
+951 AVSGAVVLALDV

-979 FGRAVMAAAAF
+979 FGRAVMAAGTF

-1012 AGSRVLVLL
+1012 AGSRVLDLL

-1027 PEVTDGVDVSK
+1027 PDVTDGVDVGG

-1046 VSFAYRDKKIL
+1046 VNFAYRDKEIL

-1086 LMRFWDPQSGRV
+1086 LMRFWDPQNGRV

-1135 LVAKADASN
+1135 LVAKADASD

-1249 NGTLV
+1249 NGTLLG

>member
-33 VLFVSVGRLLQSVLA
+33 VLFVSVGRLLQSVLT

-123 VEQLEA
+123 IEQLEA
-129 YFGNYLPQLFY
+129 YFGSYLPQLFY

-209 KVFGADEGRHRRM
+209 KVFRADEERHRRM
-222 NEEAERFRKATMR
+222 NEEAEKFRKATMR

-263 NSYAADTVTFAG
+263 NSYAVGTVTFAG

-290 RTLGSFFHTATGG
+290 LTLGSFFHTATGG

-315 APEPVCGTQAV
+315 APEPACGTQAV

-349 QDADFMA
+349 QNADFTA

-427 LMARPQANDE
+427 LMARAGASDD
-437 ELWDALS
+437 ELWEALS

-449 DFVRRNSGLDTP
+449 DFVRRSGGLDAP

-475 RLAMARALLHDTP
+475 RLAMALALLHDTP

-541 SRVVQTGTHEELA
+541 GRVVQTGTHEELA
-554 VQDGPYARLWA
+554 KQDGPYASLWA

-575 RSGEGA
+575 RSGESA
-581 GKQAAE
+581 GKQAVE

-592 AEGAGAVTGE
+592 A
-602 QVCQVAEG
+602 
-610 VGVKV
+610 
-615 GGQVCQTAEGVSAAA
+615 
-630 GEQAC
+630 
-635 WTVEDAG
+635 D
-642 TKAGGKTR
+642 
-650 VSENA
+650 
-655 GAEIGEQGCRTA
+655 
-667 ENAAEEH
+667 
-674 ASKPASAP
+674 
-682 REVVS
+682 

-701 TPKRGKVRIMLE
+701 TPKLGKVRVMLE

-755 QAYWVAASVAT
+755 QACWVAASVAT
-766 VAAVVCG
+766 VAAVACG

-846 ALAVSIIV
+846 ALTVSIIA
-854 LIFIGFQ
+854 LI
-861 APQLVGFAALG
+861 
-872 FICVGVVV
+872 
-880 PWCSSRYTA
+880 
-889 TGGLE
+889 
-894 LRQQVGKMN
+894 
-903 SFVLDSL
+903 
-910 RGLSET
+910 
-916 LQFGAQKQRTH
+916 
-927 ELSERM
+927 
-933 ASLASAERKLKGR
+933 
-946 SANAM
+946 
-951 AASGAVVLAFDV
+951 
-963 AMIALA
+963 
-969 MMFVMQGTLE
+969 
-979 FGRAVMAAAAF
+979 
-990 MASFGPLLAVAA
+990 
-1002 LGSTLQQTLA
+1002 
-1012 AGSRVLVLL
+1012 
-1021 EEAPQT
+1021 
-1027 PEVTDGVDVSK
+1027 
-1038 FEGMAMRE
+1038 
-1046 VSFAYRDKKIL
+1046 
-1057 SNVDVDIRPG
+1057 
-1067 RVVRIAGP
+1067 
-1075 SGIGKSTLLKL
+1075 
-1086 LMRFWDPQSGRV
+1086 
-1098 SISGLDLRD
+1098 
-1107 VNTASLRSQQGLM
+1107 
-1120 EQDTFLF
+1120 FLF
-1127 ASTIRENL
+1127 ATTIRENL
-1135 LVAKADASN
+1135 LVAKADASD
-1144 EELMTALEKAALR
+1144 EELIAALEKAALR

-1211 SEASVLKAL
+1211 SEASILKAL

>member
-33 VLFVSVGRLLQSVLA
+33 VLFVSVGRLLQSVLT

-54 DLARTLL
+54 DLARALL

-123 VEQLEA
+123 IEQLEA
-129 YFGNYLPQLFY
+129 YFGSYLPQLFY

-209 KVFGADEGRHRRM
+209 KVFGADEERHRRM
-222 NEEAERFRKATMR
+222 NEEAEKFRKATMR

-263 NSYAADTVTFAG
+263 NSYAVGTVTFAG

-315 APEPVCGTQAV
+315 APEPACGTQAV

-349 QDADFMA
+349 QNADFTA

-404 LRDTVTYVGFRSF
+404 LRDTVTYVGFRGF

-427 LMARPQANDE
+427 LMARAGASDD
-437 ELWDALS
+437 ELWEALS

-449 DFVRRNSGLDTP
+449 DFVRRSGGLDAP

-475 RLAMARALLHDTP
+475 RLAMARSLLHDTP

-503 EAAIIDAVAELART
+503 EASIIDAVAELART

-541 SRVVQTGTHEELA
+541 GRVVQTGTHEELA
-554 VQDGPYARLWA
+554 KQDGPYASLWA

-581 GKQAAE
+581 GKQA
-587 QVHQA
+587 V
-592 AEGAGAVTGE
+592 
-602 QVCQVAEG
+602 
-610 VGVKV
+610 
-615 GGQVCQTAEGVSAAA
+615 
-630 GEQAC
+630 EQAC
-635 WTVEDAG
+635 
-642 TKAGGKTR
+642 
-650 VSENA
+650 
-655 GAEIGEQGCRTA
+655 Q
-667 ENAAEEH
+667 AAD
-674 ASKPASAP
+674 
-682 REVVS
+682 

-701 TPKRGKVRIMLE
+701 TPKRGKVRVMLE
-713 LVKLT
+713 LVDLT

-755 QAYWVAASVAT
+755 QACWVAASVAT
-766 VAAVVCG
+766 VAAVACG

-805 MRRLA
+805 RRRLA

-846 ALAVSIIV
+846 ALTVSIIV
-854 LIFIGFQ
+854 LIF
-861 APQLVGFAALG
+861 
-872 FICVGVVV
+872 
-880 PWCSSRYTA
+880 
-889 TGGLE
+889 
-894 LRQQVGKMN
+894 
-903 SFVLDSL
+903 
-910 RGLSET
+910 
-916 LQFGAQKQRTH
+916 
-927 ELSERM
+927 
-933 ASLASAERKLKGR
+933 
-946 SANAM
+946 
-951 AASGAVVLAFDV
+951 
-963 AMIALA
+963 
-969 MMFVMQGTLE
+969 
-979 FGRAVMAAAAF
+979 
-990 MASFGPLLAVAA
+990 
-1002 LGSTLQQTLA
+1002 
-1012 AGSRVLVLL
+1012 
-1021 EEAPQT
+1021 
-1027 PEVTDGVDVSK
+1027 
-1038 FEGMAMRE
+1038 
-1046 VSFAYRDKKIL
+1046 
-1057 SNVDVDIRPG
+1057 
-1067 RVVRIAGP
+1067 
-1075 SGIGKSTLLKL
+1075 
-1086 LMRFWDPQSGRV
+1086 
-1098 SISGLDLRD
+1098 
-1107 VNTASLRSQQGLM
+1107 
-1120 EQDTFLF
+1120 LF
-1127 ASTIRENL
+1127 ATTIRENL
-1135 LVAKADASN
+1135 LVAKADASD
-1144 EELMTALEKAALR
+1144 EELIAALEKAALR
-1157 ELVERLPQGLDTQL
+1157 ELVERLPQSLDTQL

>member
-33 VLFVSVGRLLQSVLA
+33 VLFVSVGRLLQSVLT

-54 DLARTLL
+54 DLARALL

-123 VEQLEA
+123 IEQLEA
-129 YFGNYLPQLFY
+129 YFGSYLPQLFY

-209 KVFGADEGRHRRM
+209 KVFRADEERHRRM
-222 NEEAERFRKATMR
+222 NEEAEKFRKATMR

-263 NSYAADTVTFAG
+263 NSYAVGTVTFAG

-315 APEPVCGTQAV
+315 APEPACGTQAV

-349 QDADFMA
+349 QNADFTA

-427 LMARPQANDE
+427 LMARAGASDD
-437 ELWDALS
+437 ELWEALS

-449 DFVRRNSGLDTP
+449 DFVRRSGGLDAP

-475 RLAMARALLHDTP
+475 RLAMALALLHDTP

-535 VYVFEA
+535 VYVFETG
-541 SRVVQTGTHEELA
+541 RVVQTGTHEELA
-554 VQDGPYARLWA
+554 KQDGHYASLWA

-581 GKQAAE
+581 GKQA
-587 QVHQA
+587 V
-592 AEGAGAVTGE
+592 
-602 QVCQVAEG
+602 
-610 VGVKV
+610 
-615 GGQVCQTAEGVSAAA
+615 
-630 GEQAC
+630 EQAC
-635 WTVEDAG
+635 
-642 TKAGGKTR
+642 
-650 VSENA
+650 
-655 GAEIGEQGCRTA
+655 Q
-667 ENAAEEH
+667 AAD
-674 ASKPASAP
+674 
-682 REVVS
+682 
-687 DAPSQQAVTRMGAA
+687 DAPSQQAITRMGAA
-701 TPKRGKVRIMLE
+701 TPKRGKVRVMLE
-713 LVKLT
+713 LVDLT

-755 QAYWVAASVAT
+755 QACWVAASVAT
-766 VAAVVCG
+766 VAAVACG

-815 GKEKGDLVSLVTA
+815 GKAKGDLVSLVTA

-846 ALAVSIIV
+846 ALTVSIIA
-854 LIFIGFQ
+854 LI
-861 APQLVGFAALG
+861 
-872 FICVGVVV
+872 
-880 PWCSSRYTA
+880 
-889 TGGLE
+889 
-894 LRQQVGKMN
+894 
-903 SFVLDSL
+903 
-910 RGLSET
+910 
-916 LQFGAQKQRTH
+916 
-927 ELSERM
+927 
-933 ASLASAERKLKGR
+933 
-946 SANAM
+946 
-951 AASGAVVLAFDV
+951 
-963 AMIALA
+963 
-969 MMFVMQGTLE
+969 
-979 FGRAVMAAAAF
+979 
-990 MASFGPLLAVAA
+990 
-1002 LGSTLQQTLA
+1002 
-1012 AGSRVLVLL
+1012 
-1021 EEAPQT
+1021 
-1027 PEVTDGVDVSK
+1027 
-1038 FEGMAMRE
+1038 
-1046 VSFAYRDKKIL
+1046 
-1057 SNVDVDIRPG
+1057 
-1067 RVVRIAGP
+1067 
-1075 SGIGKSTLLKL
+1075 
-1086 LMRFWDPQSGRV
+1086 
-1098 SISGLDLRD
+1098 
-1107 VNTASLRSQQGLM
+1107 
-1120 EQDTFLF
+1120 FLF
-1127 ASTIRENL
+1127 ATTIRENL
-1135 LVAKADASN
+1135 LVAKADASD
-1144 EELMTALEKAALR
+1144 EELIAALEKAALR

>member
-33 VLFVSVGRLLQSVLA
+33 VLFVSVGSLLQSVLA
-48 GGATGI
+48 GAAVWT
-54 DLARTLL
+54 DLARTIL
-61 VAVVAVAVRLVCQA
+61 VAVVAVAIRLVCQA
-75 QATKQGLAASALAKQ
+75 QATKQGLAAAALAKQ

-263 NSYAADTVTFAG
+263 NSYAAGTVTFAG

-315 APEPVCGTQAV
+315 APEPACGTQAV
-326 TCTSVGIE
+326 AAASVGIE
-334 CRNVSYSYDGTRTVL
+334 CHGVSYSYDGSRTVL
-349 QDADFMA
+349 CNADFTA

-378 LTGANLSYTG
+378 LTGANRSYTG
-388 SVTIG
+388 TVTIG
-393 GIDLRD
+393 GIDQRD
-399 ISAES
+399 ISADS
-404 LRDTVTYVGFRSF
+404 LRKTVTYVGFRSF

-427 LMARPQANDE
+427 LMARPHASDE
-437 ELWDALS
+437 ELWEALG

-449 DFVRRNSGLDTP
+449 DFVRRSGGLDAP
-461 VSAEGTNLS
+461 VSAEGANLS

-541 SRVVQTGTHEELA
+541 GRVVQTGTHEELA
-554 VQDGPYARLWA
+554 GQDGPYARLWA

-575 RSGEGA
+575 RSGEGTDTQVS
-581 GKQAAE
+581 GQIRQAAE
-587 QVHQA
+587 NTGMKV
-592 AEGAGAVTGE
+592 GE
-602 QVCQVAEG
+602 QVCQATEG
-610 VGVKV
+610 ANAAA
-615 GGQVCQTAEGVSAAA
+615 GGQVCRATEDASAVAGEETRGAAEAPASRPAGASHKAA
-630 GEQAC
+630 G
-635 WTVEDAG
+635 
-642 TKAGGKTR
+642 
-650 VSENA
+650 
-655 GAEIGEQGCRTA
+655 
-667 ENAAEEH
+667 
-674 ASKPASAP
+674 
-682 REVVS
+682 
-687 DAPSQQAVTRMGAA
+687 DAPSPQAAANTGAA

-718 RPLLGVLACAVVL
+718 RPLLGVLVCAVVL

-755 QAYWVAASVAT
+755 QACWIAAGVAT

-773 IARGPLR
+773 VARGPLR

-846 ALAVSIIV
+846 ALTVSIIV
-854 LIFIGFQ
+854 LIFIGLQ

-916 LQFGAQKQRTH
+916 LQFGAQKQRAR
-927 ELSERM
+927 ELDERM
-933 ASLASAERKLKGR
+933 ASLASTERKLKGR

-951 AASGAVVLAFDV
+951 AVSGAVVLALDV
-963 AMIALA
+963 AMIVLA
-969 MMFVMQGTLE
+969 AVLVMQGTLE

-990 MASFGPLLAVAA
+990 IASFGPLLAVAA

-1012 AGSRVLVLL
+1012 AGSRVLDLL

-1027 PEVTDGVDVSK
+1027 PEVTDGVDAK
-1038 FEGMAMRE
+1038 EFEGMAMHE
-1046 VSFAYRDKKIL
+1046 VSFAYRDEKIL
-1057 SNVDVDIRPG
+1057 SDINVGIRPG

-1075 SGIGKSTLLKL
+1075 SGVGKSTLLKL

-1098 SISGLDLRD
+1098 TISGLDLRD
-1107 VNTASLRSQQGLM
+1107 VNTASLRTQQGLM

-1127 ASTIRENL
+1127 ATTIRENL
-1135 LVAKADASN
+1135 LVAKTDASD
-1144 EELMTALEKAALR
+1144 EELMAALEKAALR

-1234 RASAGAIADDTYALS
+1234 RASAGAIADDTYTLS
-1249 NGTLV
+1249 NGTLLG

>member
-18 AGNVALQWLALLANV
+18 AANVALQWLALLANV
-33 VLFVSVGRLLQSVLA
+33 VLFVSVGGLLQSVLA
-48 GGATGI
+48 GDAAGI
-54 DLARTLL
+54 DLVRTLL
-61 VAVVAVAVRLVCQA
+61 TAVVAVAVRLVCQA

-222 NEEAERFRKATMR
+222 NEEAEKFRKATMR

-263 NSYAADTVTFAG
+263 NSYEAGTVTFAG

-315 APEPVCGTQAV
+315 APEPARGTQAV
-326 TCTSVGIE
+326 TCASVGIE

-349 QDADFMA
+349 QDADFTA
-356 RPGGFVGIT
+356 KPGGFVGIT

-378 LTGANLSYTG
+378 LTGANRSYTG

-427 LMARPQANDE
+427 LMARPGASDD
-437 ELWDALS
+437 ELWEALS

-449 DFVRRNSGLDTP
+449 GFVRRSGGLDAP

-526 LAALRGCDK
+526 LAALCGCDK

-541 SRVVQTGTHEELA
+541 GRVVQTGTHVELA
-554 VQDGPYARLWA
+554 GQDGPYARLWA

-581 GKQAAE
+581 GMQ
-587 QVHQA
+587 
-592 AEGAGAVTGE
+592 
-602 QVCQVAEG
+602 
-610 VGVKV
+610 V
-615 GGQVCQTAEGVSAAA
+615 GGQVCQASEDAGAAA
-630 GEQAC
+630 GEQVCRA
-635 WTVEDAG
+635 TEGGDANADEK
-642 TKAGGKTR
+642 TCSTAGG
-650 VSENA
+650 A
-655 GAEIGEQGCRTA
+655 
-667 ENAAEEH
+667 
-674 ASKPASAP
+674 ASKPTGVSSC
-682 REVVS
+682 EVDG
-687 DAPSQQAVTRMGAA
+687 DAPSQQTAAGMGATA
-701 TPKRGKVRIMLE
+701 PKRGKVRIMLE

-755 QAYWVAASVAT
+755 QAHWIAAGVAA

-773 IARGPLR
+773 VARGPLR

-854 LIFIGFQ
+854 LVFIGLQ
-861 APQLVGFAALG
+861 APQLVGFAAFG

-916 LQFGAQKQRTH
+916 LQFGAQKQRAR
-927 ELSERM
+927 ELDERM
-933 ASLASAERKLKGR
+933 ASLASTERKLKGR
-946 SANAM
+946 SANAL
-951 AASGAVVLAFDV
+951 AVSGAVVLALDV

-979 FGRAVMAAAAF
+979 FGRAVMAAGTF

-1012 AGSRVLVLL
+1012 AGSRVLDLL

-1027 PEVTDGVDVSK
+1027 PEVTDGVDVAT

-1046 VSFAYRDKKIL
+1046 VSFAYRDKKVL
-1057 SNVDVDIRPG
+1057 SNIDVDIRPG

-1075 SGIGKSTLLKL
+1075 SGMGKSTLLKL

-1098 SISGLDLRD
+1098 TISGLDLRD

-1135 LVAKADASN
+1135 LVAKTDASD
-1144 EELMTALEKAALR
+1144 EELMAALEKAALR

-1220 QENRADKTVVIVTH
+1220 QENRGDKTVVIVTH
-1234 RASAGAIADDTYALS
+1234 RASAGAIADDTYTLS

>member
-33 VLFVSVGRLLQSVLA
+33 VLFVSVGRLLQSVLT

-123 VEQLEA
+123 IEQLEA
-129 YFGNYLPQLFY
+129 YFGSYLPQLFY

-209 KVFGADEGRHRRM
+209 KVFRADEERHRRM
-222 NEEAERFRKATMR
+222 NEEAEKFRKATMR

-263 NSYAADTVTFAG
+263 NSYAVGTVTFAG

-290 RTLGSFFHTATGG
+290 LTLGSFFHTATGG

-315 APEPVCGTQAV
+315 APEPACGTQAV

-349 QDADFMA
+349 QNADFTA

-404 LRDTVTYVGFRSF
+404 LRDTVTYVGFRGF

-427 LMARPQANDE
+427 LMARAGASDD
-437 ELWDALS
+437 ELWEALS

-449 DFVRRNSGLDTP
+449 DFVRRSGGPDAP

-475 RLAMARALLHDTP
+475 RLAMARSLLHDTP
-488 VYIFDEATSNIDADS
+488 VYIFDEATSNIEADS

-541 SRVVQTGTHEELA
+541 GRVVQTGTHEELA
-554 VQDGPYARLWA
+554 KQDGPYASLWA

-575 RSGEGA
+575 RSGESA
-581 GKQAAE
+581 DKQA
-587 QVHQA
+587 V
-592 AEGAGAVTGE
+592 
-602 QVCQVAEG
+602 
-610 VGVKV
+610 
-615 GGQVCQTAEGVSAAA
+615 
-630 GEQAC
+630 EQAC
-635 WTVEDAG
+635 
-642 TKAGGKTR
+642 
-650 VSENA
+650 
-655 GAEIGEQGCRTA
+655 Q
-667 ENAAEEH
+667 AAD
-674 ASKPASAP
+674 
-682 REVVS
+682 

-701 TPKRGKVRIMLE
+701 TPKLGKVRVMLE

-755 QAYWVAASVAT
+755 QACWVAASVAT
-766 VAAVVCG
+766 VAAVACG

-846 ALAVSIIV
+846 ALTVSIIV
-854 LIFIGFQ
+854 LIF
-861 APQLVGFAALG
+861 
-872 FICVGVVV
+872 
-880 PWCSSRYTA
+880 
-889 TGGLE
+889 
-894 LRQQVGKMN
+894 
-903 SFVLDSL
+903 
-910 RGLSET
+910 
-916 LQFGAQKQRTH
+916 
-927 ELSERM
+927 
-933 ASLASAERKLKGR
+933 
-946 SANAM
+946 
-951 AASGAVVLAFDV
+951 
-963 AMIALA
+963 
-969 MMFVMQGTLE
+969 
-979 FGRAVMAAAAF
+979 
-990 MASFGPLLAVAA
+990 
-1002 LGSTLQQTLA
+1002 
-1012 AGSRVLVLL
+1012 
-1021 EEAPQT
+1021 
-1027 PEVTDGVDVSK
+1027 
-1038 FEGMAMRE
+1038 
-1046 VSFAYRDKKIL
+1046 
-1057 SNVDVDIRPG
+1057 
-1067 RVVRIAGP
+1067 
-1075 SGIGKSTLLKL
+1075 
-1086 LMRFWDPQSGRV
+1086 
-1098 SISGLDLRD
+1098 
-1107 VNTASLRSQQGLM
+1107 
-1120 EQDTFLF
+1120 LF
-1127 ASTIRENL
+1127 ATTIRENL
-1135 LVAKADASN
+1135 LVAKADASD
-1144 EELMTALEKAALR
+1144 EELIAALEKAALR
-1157 ELVERLPQGLDTQL
+1157 ELVERLPQSLDTQL

>member
-33 VLFVSVGRLLQSVLA
+33 VLFVSVGGLLQSVLA
-48 GGATGI
+48 GDTAGI
-54 DLARTLL
+54 DLVRTLL
-61 VAVVAVAVRLVCQA
+61 TAVVAVAVRLVCQA

-90 RVRTLVY
+90 RVRMLVY

-160 VVLLCCVPLIPI
+160 VVLLCCVPLIPV

-222 NEEAERFRKATMR
+222 NEEAEKFRKATMR

-263 NSYAADTVTFAG
+263 NSYAAGTVTFAG

-315 APEPVCGTQAV
+315 APEPACGTQAV
-326 TCTSVGIE
+326 TCASVGIE

-349 QDADFMA
+349 QDADFTA

-378 LTGANLSYTG
+378 LTGANRSYTG
-388 SVTIG
+388 SVEIG
-393 GIDLRD
+393 GIDLDD
-399 ISAES
+399 ITAES

-427 LMARPQANDE
+427 LMARPGASDD
-437 ELWDALS
+437 ELWEALS

-449 DFVRRNSGLDTP
+449 DFVRRSGGLDAP

-541 SRVVQTGTHEELA
+541 GRVVQTGTHEELA
-554 VQDGPYARLWA
+554 DQDGPYARLWA

-581 GKQAAE
+581 GMQVGE
-587 QVHQA
+587 QVCRA
-592 AEGAGAVTGE
+592 AEGAGAATGEQACQAGEDAGMKVVE
-602 QVCQVAEG
+602 QVCQATEDAG
-610 VGVKV
+610 
-615 GGQVCQTAEGVSAAA
+615 AAA
-630 GEQAC
+630 GEQVCRA
-635 WTVEDAG
+635 TEGGDANADEKTCG
-642 TKAGGKTR
+642 TAGG
-650 VSENA
+650 A
-655 GAEIGEQGCRTA
+655 
-667 ENAAEEH
+667 
-674 ASKPASAP
+674 ASKPTGVSSC
-682 REVVS
+682 EVGG
-687 DAPSQQAVTRMGAA
+687 DAPSQQAAAGMGATA
-701 TPKRGKVRIMLE
+701 PKRGKVRIMLE

-749 LLDLEG
+749 LLNLEG
-755 QAYWVAASVAT
+755 QAHWIAAGVAA

-773 IARGPLR
+773 VARGPLR

-815 GKEKGDLVSLVTA
+815 GKEKGDLVSLATA

-846 ALAVSIIV
+846 ALTVSIIV
-854 LIFIGFQ
+854 LVFIGLQ

-916 LQFGAQKQRTH
+916 LQFGAQKQRAR
-927 ELSERM
+927 ELDERM
-933 ASLASAERKLKGR
+933 ASLACTERKLKGR
-946 SANAM
+946 SANAL
-951 AASGAVVLAFDV
+951 AVSGAVVLALDV

-969 MMFVMQGTLE
+969 MLFVMQGTLE
-979 FGRAVMAAAAF
+979 FGRAVMAAGTF

-1012 AGSRVLVLL
+1012 AGSRVLDLL

-1027 PEVTDGVDVSK
+1027 PEVADGVDVST

-1057 SNVDVDIRPG
+1057 SDIDVDIRPG

-1075 SGIGKSTLLKL
+1075 SGMGKSTLLKL

-1098 SISGLDLRD
+1098 TISSLDLRD
-1107 VNTASLRSQQGLM
+1107 VNTASLRHQQGLM

-1135 LVAKADASN
+1135 LVAKADASD
-1144 EELMTALEKAALR
+1144 EELMAALEKAALR

-1171 AELGDSLSGGERQR
+1171 AELGNSLSGGERQR

-1234 RASAGAIADDTYALS
+1234 RASAGAIADDTYTLS
-1249 NGTLV
+1249 SGTLM